1 MLQSNVALDI
11 LVNGQMADIL
21 DRSSINLRIN
31 NVIYNPTEIKSKQAE
46 YSFSFNLPTTPN
58 NNKIFDYA
66 NELSKLNKFK
76 NIYKCEV
83 YVDGDLIFNGSLRI
97 SSIKKGFYNVNL
109 VSIKINTLEDIFGD
123 MTMNEIDWKIP
134 FESVG
139 SINTYNANLNSEV
152 FFPLVSYGV
161 FQKIPSTSEYSD
173 IENYTSKF
181 VFDKTNKWYY
191 ETFNPS
197 MSILGI
203 VRRAFEQKGYSVEG
217 DIFEDDI
224 VKKLYT
230 SINIADDQKPVYNLG
245 NPNFGAASI
254 TCEFSNY
261 TNKNTGATN
270 AEPFLEHNLSFPYLD
285 AGNNK
290 WNWDKVDIY
299 DLWAAT
305 NSKITTGKNQYL
317 FDEQSN
323 CIVIPATGLYKIKVT
338 VNATLPTQ
346 TVEAQQYLNWI
357 AHESVTQ
364 DITLRN
370 DFNND
375 MPIEIQLVRNT
386 NECELIHG
394 VAQEDYYRIAEGA
407 EPIRGAWNTAYPHE
421 TLYGSPI
428 PTTNNALYGGYKGGY
443 VWDGRNIIA
452 PGFILPDGSQTEAG
466 TLFQGFMPKFGELL
480 AYDPWVNPNFIMGV
494 SSYGP
499 AFLEAEGPRRKGTPA
514 VIKNGYSW
522 NSSSSD
528 KNNSRYT
535 CDGYYRVQFRGI
547 ETEYKKSN
555 FNKNKLLDSPVNS
568 VTVNGQTMSGS
579 VSAVVQ
585 LNRNDVVTLK
595 ALARHWAKNENTVT
609 FKFDCNVTVEIQAYS
624 PNAIE
629 SMDYNGRGWNSPT
642 EFDVD
647 LQLGNFLNKEVQVK
661 NFIDNFIKEFNL
673 SYINEGN
680 IVYLNKQQL
689 DIDKPKYAINI
700 DDRVNTNDFEAEMID
715 YPSYLEVK
723 YKIDTEE
730 WGFEQSVPEDKINLP
745 DWKEYGDYGSDK
757 IEIDD
762 RNDNTGEELGLT
774 TSYCWYDEFR
784 MLDDNGAEIAKFN
797 IPVISK
803 YSYMIDGY
811 SYQESMKVDGKGLPM
826 RYWFRNQPTRTSVL
840 VNKVPIYLT
849 TTTNELNGSELSYK
863 NIDGSLLRRFFNL
876 HPNLSSNYVKV
887 KCYLT
892 AKEYQQLKIGANVIY
907 NSDTYI
913 VSEIGGFDAMGIN
926 TCELTLIKKE
936 NYGY

>member
-1 MLQSNVALDI
+1 MLQSNATLDI
-11 LVNGQMADIL
+11 IVNGQMVDIL

-31 NVIYNPTEIKSKQAE
+31 SVIYNPTEIKSKQAE

-58 NNKIFDYA
+58 NNRIFDYA

-76 NIYKCEV
+76 NIYNCEV

-139 SINTYNANLNSEV
+139 SINTYNADLNSEV

-161 FQKIPSTSEYSD
+161 FQKSPSSSNFSD

-181 VFDKTNKWYY
+181 VFDKSNRWYY

-197 MSILGI
+197 MSLLGI
-203 VRRAFEQKGYSVEG
+203 VRRAFEQKGYKVEG
-217 DIFEDDI
+217 NIFEDDI
-224 VKKLYT
+224 VNKLYT
-230 SINIADDQKPVYNLG
+230 SINIANDQKPTYNIG
-245 NPNFGAASI
+245 NPNFGALSI
-254 TCEFSNY
+254 SCQFSSY
-261 TNKNTGATN
+261 VNKNTGA
-270 AEPFLEHNLSFPYLD
+270 ARVADCLEHNLSFPYVKYSD
-285 AGNNK
+285 NNYV
-290 WNWDKVDIY
+290 WDKVDIY
-299 DLWAAT
+299 DLWSSN
-305 NSKITTGKNQYL
+305 NSKITVPNNQYL
-317 FDEQSN
+317 FDENSN
-323 CIVIPATGLYKIKVT
+323 CIVVPADGLYKIRIS
-338 VNATLPTQ
+338 VNGTLPTQ
-346 TVEAQQYLNWI
+346 TVNVDERIKNLGGEESLRQRNLN
-357 AHESVTQ
+357 
-364 DITLRN
+364 N
-370 DFNND
+370 NFNND

-386 NECELIHG
+386 NTCELIHG
-394 VAQEDYYRIAEGA
+394 IQQEEWWQTTTSY
-407 EPIRGAWNTAYPHE
+407 PINRSSWYTAYPHE
-421 TLYGSPI
+421 NLYGSTQ
-428 PTTNNALYGGYKGGY
+428 PTTSNALYGGYHTTGDGY
-443 VWDGRNIIA
+443 
-452 PGFILPDGSQTEAG
+452 FIPNNGLPNGIVVDQYEF
-466 TLFQGFMPKFGELL
+466 FQGFMPKVGDLL
-480 AYDPWVNPNFIMGV
+480 AFDPWVNPYFIAGV
-494 SSYGP
+494 STYGP
-499 AFLEAEGPRRKGTPA
+499 GVDGSVPSGKGTPS

-522 NSSSSD
+522 NSSTSD
-528 KNNSRYT
+528 KNGSRYN
-535 CDGYYRVQFRGI
+535 CEYWQLSYKPGGY
-547 ETEYKKSN
+547 EWKANTH
-555 FNKNKLLDSPVNS
+555 NKNRLLDSPDNT
-568 VTVNGQTMSGS
+568 VTVNGQQFTGTVNAIVKLNKNDI
-579 VSAVVQ
+579 VS
-585 LNRNDVVTLK
+585 LK
-595 ALARHWAKNENTVT
+595 ALARHWSKNDSSVR
-609 FKFDCNVTVEIQAYS
+609 FKFDCNVTVEMQAYS
-624 PNAIE
+624 PNSIE

-647 LQLGNFLNKEVQVK
+647 LQLGNFLNKGVQVK

-680 IVYLNKQQL
+680 VVYLNKQQL

-700 DDRVNTNDFEAEMID
+700 DDRVNINDFETEMID
-715 YPSYLEVK
+715 YPSSLEVK

-730 WGFEQSVPEDKINLP
+730 WGFETTVPADKLN
-745 DWKEYGDYGSDK
+745 DSNWKDYGDYGSSK

-762 RNDNTGEELGLT
+762 RNDNTGEELSLT

-784 MLDDNGAEIAKFN
+784 MLDDNGTEIAKFN

-826 RYWFRNQPTRTSVL
+826 RYWFRNPPTRTSVL
-840 VNKVPIYLT
+840 VNKVPIYIT
-849 TTTNELNGSELSYK
+849 TTTNKLNGLELSYK
-863 NIDGSLLRRFFNL
+863 NKDGSLLRRFFNL
-876 HPNLSSNYVKV
+876 HPNLSSNYVKI

-892 AKEYQQLKIGANVIY
+892 AKEYQQLKMGANVIY

>member
-1 MLQSNVALDI
+1 MLQSNATLDI
-11 LVNGQMADIL
+11 IVNGQMVDIL

-31 NVIYNPTEIKSKQAE
+31 SVIYNPTEIKSKQAE

-58 NNKIFDYA
+58 NNRIFDYA

-76 NIYKCEV
+76 NIYNCEV

-139 SINTYNANLNSEV
+139 SINTYNADLNSEV

-161 FQKIPSTSEYSD
+161 FQKSPSSSNFSD

-181 VFDKTNKWYY
+181 VFDKSNRWYY

-197 MSILGI
+197 MSLVGI
-203 VRRAFEQKGYSVEG
+203 VKRAFEQKGYKVEG
-217 DIFEDDI
+217 NIFEDDI
-224 VKKLYT
+224 VNKLYT
-230 SINIADDQKPVYNLG
+230 SINIANDQKPTYNIG
-245 NPNFGAASI
+245 NPNFGALSI
-254 TCEFSNY
+254 SCQFSSY
-261 TNKNTGATN
+261 VNKNTGDARV
-270 AEPFLEHNLSFPYLD
+270 ADCLEHNLSFPYVKCSD
-285 AGNNK
+285 NDYM
-290 WNWDKVDIY
+290 WDKVDIY
-299 DLWAAT
+299 DLWASQ
-305 NSKITTGKNQYL
+305 NSKITVPNKQYL
-317 FDEQSN
+317 FDENSN
-323 CIVIPATGLYKIKVT
+323 CIVVPADGLYKIRIS
-338 VNATLPTQ
+338 VNGTLPTQ
-346 TVEAQQYLNWI
+346 TVRVDERIKNLSGEDMTRQRDLN
-357 AHESVTQ
+357 
-364 DITLRN
+364 N
-370 DFNND
+370 DFKND

-386 NECELIHG
+386 NTCELIHG
-394 VAQEDYYRIAEGA
+394 IQQEEWWQTTNGSLINRSSWY
-407 EPIRGAWNTAYPHE
+407 TAYPHE
-421 TLYGSPI
+421 NLYGSTQPS
-428 PTTNNALYGGYKGGY
+428 TSNALYGGYHTTGDGY
-443 VWDGRNIIA
+443 
-452 PGFILPDGSQTEAG
+452 FIPNSGLPNGIVVDQYEF
-466 TLFQGFMPKFGELL
+466 FQGFMPKEGDLL
-480 AYDPWVNPNFIMGV
+480 AFDPWVNPYFIAGV
-494 SSYGP
+494 STYGP
-499 AFLEAEGPRRKGTPA
+499 GVDGVVPSGKGTPS

-522 NSSSSD
+522 NSSTSD
-528 KNNSRYT
+528 KNGSRYN
-535 CDGYYRVQFRGI
+535 CEYWQLSYKPGGY
-547 ETEYKKSN
+547 EWKANTH
-555 FNKNKLLDSPVNS
+555 NKNRLLDSPDNT
-568 VTVNGQTMSGS
+568 VTVNGQQFTGTVNAIVKLNKNDI
-579 VSAVVQ
+579 VS
-585 LNRNDVVTLK
+585 LK
-595 ALARHWAKNENTVT
+595 ALARHWSKDDNSVR
-609 FKFDCNVTVEIQAYS
+609 FKFDCNVTVEMQAYS
-624 PNAIE
+624 PNSIE

-647 LQLGNFLNKEVQVK
+647 LQLGNFLNKGVQVK

-680 IVYLNKQQL
+680 VVYLNKQQL

-700 DDRVNTNDFEAEMID
+700 DDRVNINDFETEMID
-715 YPSYLEVK
+715 YPSSLEVK

-730 WGFEQSVPEDKINLP
+730 WGFETTVPADKLN
-745 DWKEYGDYGSDK
+745 DSNWKDYGDYGSSK

-762 RNDNTGEELGLT
+762 RKDNTGEELSLT

-784 MLDDNGAEIAKFN
+784 MLDDNGTEIAKFN

-826 RYWFRNQPTRTSVL
+826 RYWFRNPPTRTSVL
-840 VNKVPIYLT
+840 VNKVPIYIT
-849 TTTNELNGSELSYK
+849 TTTNELDGSELSYK
-863 NIDGSLLRRFFNL
+863 NKDGSLLRRFFNL
-876 HPNLSSNYVKV
+876 HPNLSSNYVKI

>member
-1 MLQSNVALDI
+1 MLQSNATLDI
-11 LVNGQMADIL
+11 IVNGQMVDIL

-31 NVIYNPTEIKSKQAE
+31 SVIYNPTEIKSKQAE

-58 NNKIFDYA
+58 NNRIFDYA

-76 NIYKCEV
+76 NIYNCEV

-139 SINTYNANLNSEV
+139 SINTYNADLNSEV

-161 FQKIPSTSEYSD
+161 FQKSPSYSNFSD

-181 VFDKTNKWYY
+181 VFDKSNRWYY

-197 MSILGI
+197 MSLLGI
-203 VRRAFEQKGYSVEG
+203 VRRAFEQKGYKVEG
-217 DIFEDDI
+217 NIFEDDI
-224 VKKLYT
+224 VNKLYT
-230 SINIADDQKPVYNLG
+230 SINIANDQKPTYNIG
-245 NPNFGAASI
+245 NPNFGALSI
-254 TCEFSNY
+254 SCQFSSY
-261 TNKNTGATN
+261 VNKNTGDARV
-270 AEPFLEHNLSFPYLD
+270 ADCLEHNLSFPYVKYSD
-285 AGNNK
+285 NSYV
-290 WNWDKVDIY
+290 WDKVDIY
-299 DLWAAT
+299 DLWASN
-305 NSKITTGKNQYL
+305 NSKITVPNNQYL
-317 FDEQSN
+317 FDENSN
-323 CIVIPATGLYKIKVT
+323 CIVIPADGLYKIRIS
-338 VNATLPTQ
+338 VNGTLPTQ
-346 TVEAQQYLNWI
+346 TVNVDERIKNLGGEESLRQRNLN
-357 AHESVTQ
+357 
-364 DITLRN
+364 N
-370 DFNND
+370 NFNND

-386 NECELIHG
+386 NTCELIHG
-394 VAQEDYYRIAEGA
+394 IQQEEWWQTTNSSSINRSTWY
-407 EPIRGAWNTAYPHE
+407 TAYPHE
-421 TLYGSPI
+421 NLYGSTQ
-428 PTTNNALYGGYKGGY
+428 PTTSNALYGGYHTTGDGY
-443 VWDGRNIIA
+443 
-452 PGFILPDGSQTEAG
+452 FIPNNGLPNGIVVDQYEF
-466 TLFQGFMPKFGELL
+466 FQGFMPKEGDLL
-480 AYDPWVNPNFIMGV
+480 AFDPWVNPYFIAGV
-494 SSYGP
+494 STYGP
-499 AFLEAEGPRRKGTPA
+499 GIDGTVPSGKGTPS

-522 NSSSSD
+522 NSSTSD
-528 KNNSRYT
+528 KNGSRYN
-535 CDGYYRVQFRGI
+535 CEYWQLSYKPGGY
-547 ETEYKKSN
+547 EWKANTH
-555 FNKNKLLDSPVNS
+555 NKNRLLDSPDNT
-568 VTVNGQTMSGS
+568 VTVNGQQFTGTVNAIVKLNKNDI
-579 VSAVVQ
+579 VS
-585 LNRNDVVTLK
+585 LK
-595 ALARHWAKNENTVT
+595 ALARHWSKDDNSVR
-609 FKFDCNVTVEIQAYS
+609 FKFDCNVTVEMQAYS
-624 PNAIE
+624 PNSIE

-642 EFDVD
+642 EFDSD

-680 IVYLNKQQL
+680 VVYLNKQQL

-700 DDRVNTNDFEAEMID
+700 DDRVNINDFETEMID
-715 YPSYLEVK
+715 YPSSLEVK

-730 WGFEQSVPEDKINLP
+730 WGFETTVPADKLN
-745 DWKEYGDYGSDK
+745 DSNWKDYGDYGSSK

-762 RNDNTGEELGLT
+762 RKDNTGEELSLT
-774 TSYCWYDEFR
+774 TSYCWYDEFK
-784 MLDDNGAEIAKFN
+784 MLDDNGTEIAKFN

-826 RYWFRNQPTRTSVL
+826 RYWFRNPPTRTSVL
-840 VNKVPIYLT
+840 VNKVPIYIT
-849 TTTNELNGSELSYK
+849 TTTNELDGSELSYK
-863 NIDGSLLRRFFNL
+863 NKDGSLLRRFFNL
-876 HPNLSSNYVKV
+876 HPNLSSNYVKI

-892 AKEYQQLKIGANVIY
+892 AKEYQQLKMGANVIY

>member
-1 MLQSNVALDI
+1 MLQSNSTLDI
-11 LVNGQMADIL
+11 IVNGQMVDIL

-31 NVIYNPTEIKSKQAE
+31 SVIYNPTEIKSKQAE

-58 NNKIFDYA
+58 NNRIFDYA

-76 NIYKCEV
+76 NIYNCEV

-139 SINTYNANLNSEV
+139 SINTYNADLDSEV

-161 FQKIPSTSEYSD
+161 FQKSPSSSNFSD

-181 VFDKTNKWYY
+181 VFDKSNRWYY

-197 MSILGI
+197 MSLLGI
-203 VRRAFEQKGYSVEG
+203 VRRAFEQKGYKVEG
-217 DIFEDDI
+217 NIFEDDI
-224 VKKLYT
+224 VNKLYT
-230 SINIADDQKPVYNLG
+230 SINIANDQKPTYNIG
-245 NPNFGAASI
+245 NPNFGALSI
-254 TCEFSNY
+254 SCQFSSY
-261 TNKNTGATN
+261 VNKNTGDARV
-270 AEPFLEHNLSFPYLD
+270 ADCLEHNLSFPYVKCSD
-285 AGNNK
+285 NDYV
-290 WNWDKVDIY
+290 WDKVDIY
-299 DLWAAT
+299 DLWASQ
-305 NSKITTGKNQYL
+305 NSKITVPNKQYL
-317 FDEQSN
+317 FDENSN
-323 CIVIPATGLYKIKVT
+323 CIVVPADGLYKIRIS
-338 VNATLPTQ
+338 VNGTLPTQ
-346 TVEAQQYLNWI
+346 TVNVSERIKNLSGEDIIRKRYLN
-357 AHESVTQ
+357 
-364 DITLRN
+364 N

-386 NECELIHG
+386 NTCELIHG
-394 VAQEDYYRIAEGA
+394 IQQEEWWQTTNGSLINRSSWY
-407 EPIRGAWNTAYPHE
+407 TAYPHE
-421 TLYGSPI
+421 NLYGSTQ
-428 PTTNNALYGGYKGGY
+428 PTTSNALYGGYHTTGDGY
-443 VWDGRNIIA
+443 
-452 PGFILPDGSQTEAG
+452 FIPNLGLPNGIVVDQYEF
-466 TLFQGFMPKFGELL
+466 FQGFMPKEGDLL
-480 AYDPWVNPNFIMGV
+480 AFDPWVNPYFIAGV
-494 SSYGP
+494 STYGP
-499 AFLEAEGPRRKGTPA
+499 GVDIVVPSGKGTPS

-522 NSSSSD
+522 NSSTSD
-528 KNNSRYT
+528 KNGSRYN
-535 CDGYYRVQFRGI
+535 CEYWQLSYKPGGY
-547 ETEYKKSN
+547 EWKANTH
-555 FNKNKLLDSPVNS
+555 NKNRLLDSPDNT
-568 VTVNGQTMSGS
+568 VTVNGQQFTGTVNAIVKLNKNDI
-579 VSAVVQ
+579 VS
-585 LNRNDVVTLK
+585 LK
-595 ALARHWAKNENTVT
+595 AVARHWSKDDNSVR
-609 FKFDCNVTVEIQAYS
+609 FKFDCNVTVEMQAYS
-624 PNAIE
+624 PNSIE

-647 LQLGNFLNKEVQVK
+647 LQLGNFLNKGVQVK

-680 IVYLNKQQL
+680 VVYLNKQQL

-700 DDRVNTNDFEAEMID
+700 DDRVNIDDFETEMID
-715 YPSYLEVK
+715 YPSSLEVK

-730 WGFEQSVPEDKINLP
+730 WGFETTVPADKLN
-745 DWKEYGDYGSDK
+745 DSNWKDYGDYGSSK

-762 RNDNTGEELGLT
+762 RNDNTGEELSLT

-784 MLDDNGAEIAKFN
+784 MLDDNGTEIAKFN

-826 RYWFRNQPTRTSVL
+826 RYWFRNPPTRTSVL
-840 VNKVPIYLT
+840 VNKVPIYIT
-849 TTTNELNGSELSYK
+849 TTTNELDGIELSYK
-863 NIDGSLLRRFFNL
+863 NKDGSLLRRFFNL
-876 HPNLSSNYVKV
+876 HPNLSSNYVKI

-892 AKEYQQLKIGANVIY
+892 AKEYQQLKMGANVIY

>member
-1 MLQSNVALDI
+1 MLQSNSTLDI
-11 LVNGQMADIL
+11 IVNGQMVDIL

-31 NVIYNPTEIKSKQAE
+31 SVIYNPTEIKSKQAE

-58 NNKIFDYA
+58 NNRIFDYA

-76 NIYKCEV
+76 NIYNCEV

-139 SINTYNANLNSEV
+139 SINTYNADLDSEV

-161 FQKIPSTSEYSD
+161 FQKSPSSSNFSD

-181 VFDKTNKWYY
+181 VFDKSNRWYY

-197 MSILGI
+197 MSLLGI
-203 VRRAFEQKGYSVEG
+203 VKRAFEQKGYKVEG
-217 DIFEDDI
+217 NIFEDDI
-224 VKKLYT
+224 VNKLYT
-230 SINIADDQKPVYNLG
+230 SINIANDQKPTYNIG
-245 NPNFGAASI
+245 NPNFGALSI
-254 TCEFSNY
+254 SCQFSNY
-261 TNKNTGATN
+261 VNKNNGDARV
-270 AEPFLEHNLSFPYLD
+270 ADCLEHNLSFPYVKCSD
-285 AGNNK
+285 NDYV
-290 WNWDKVDIY
+290 WDKVDIY
-299 DLWAAT
+299 DLWASQ
-305 NSKITTGKNQYL
+305 NSKITVPNKQYL
-317 FDEQSN
+317 FDENSN
-323 CIVIPATGLYKIKVT
+323 CIVVPADGLYKIRIS
-338 VNATLPTQ
+338 VNGTLPTQ
-346 TVEAQQYLNWI
+346 TVTVDERIKNLSGEESFRRRDLN
-357 AHESVTQ
+357 
-364 DITLRN
+364 N
-370 DFNND
+370 NFNND

-386 NECELIHG
+386 NTCELIHG
-394 VAQEDYYRIAEGA
+394 IQQEEWWQTTIGSSISRSTWY
-407 EPIRGAWNTAYPHE
+407 TAYPHE
-421 TLYGSPI
+421 NLYGSTQ
-428 PTTNNALYGGYKGGY
+428 PTTSNALYGGYHTTGDGY
-443 VWDGRNIIA
+443 
-452 PGFILPDGSQTEAG
+452 FIPNSGLPNGVVVEQYEF
-466 TLFQGFMPKFGELL
+466 FQGFMPKEGDLL
-480 AYDPWVNPNFIMGV
+480 AFDPWVNPYFIAGI
-494 SSYGP
+494 STYGP
-499 AFLEAEGPRRKGTPA
+499 GIGSIPSGKGTPS

-522 NSSSSD
+522 NSSTSD
-528 KNNSRYT
+528 KNGSRYN
-535 CDGYYRVQFRGI
+535 CEYWQLSYKPGGY
-547 ETEYKKSN
+547 EWKANTH
-555 FNKNKLLDSPVNS
+555 NKNRLLDSPDNT
-568 VTVNGQTMSGS
+568 VTVNGQQFTGTVNAIVKLNKNDI
-579 VSAVVQ
+579 VS
-585 LNRNDVVTLK
+585 LK
-595 ALARHWAKNENTVT
+595 AVARHWSERNSSVR
-609 FKFDCNVTVEIQAYS
+609 FKFDCNVTVEMQAYS
-624 PNAIE
+624 PNSIE

-647 LQLGNFLNKEVQVK
+647 LQLGNFLNKGVQVK

-680 IVYLNKQQL
+680 VVYLNKQQL

-700 DDRVNTNDFEAEMID
+700 DDRVNIDDFETEMID
-715 YPSYLEVK
+715 YPSSLEVK

-730 WGFEQSVPEDKINLP
+730 WGFETTVPADKLN
-745 DWKEYGDYGSDK
+745 DSNWKDYGDYGSSK

-762 RNDNTGEELGLT
+762 RNDNTGEELSLT

-784 MLDDNGAEIAKFN
+784 MLDDNGTEIAKFN

-826 RYWFRNQPTRTSVL
+826 RYWFRNPPTRTSVL
-840 VNKVPIYLT
+840 VNKVPIYIT
-849 TTTNELNGSELSYK
+849 TTTNELDGIELSYK
-863 NIDGSLLRRFFNL
+863 NKDGSLLRRFFNL
-876 HPNLSSNYVKV
+876 HPNLSSNYVKI

-892 AKEYQQLKIGANVIY
+892 AKEYQQLKMGANVIY

>member
-1 MLQSNVALDI
+1 MLQSNSTLDI
-11 LVNGQMADIL
+11 IVNGQMVDIL

-31 NVIYNPTEIKSKQAE
+31 SVIYNPTEIKSKQAE

-58 NNKIFDYA
+58 NNRIFDYA

-76 NIYKCEV
+76 NIYNCEV

-139 SINTYNANLNSEV
+139 SINTYNADLDSEV

-161 FQKIPSTSEYSD
+161 FQKSPSSSNFSD

-181 VFDKTNKWYY
+181 VFDKSNRWYY

-197 MSILGI
+197 MSLLGI
-203 VRRAFEQKGYSVEG
+203 VRRAFEQKGYKVEG
-217 DIFEDDI
+217 NIFEDDI
-224 VKKLYT
+224 VNKLYT
-230 SINIADDQKPVYNLG
+230 SINIANDQKPTYNIG
-245 NPNFGAASI
+245 NPNFGALSI
-254 TCEFSNY
+254 SCQFSNY
-261 TNKNTGATN
+261 VNKNTGDARV
-270 AEPFLEHNLSFPYLD
+270 ADCLEHNLSFPYVKCSD
-285 AGNNK
+285 NNYM
-290 WNWDKVDIY
+290 WDKVDIY
-299 DLWAAT
+299 DLWASK
-305 NSKITTGKNQYL
+305 NSKITVPNKQYL
-317 FDEQSN
+317 FDENSN
-323 CIVIPATGLYKIKVT
+323 CIVVPADGLYKIRIS
-338 VNATLPTQ
+338 VNGTLPTQ
-346 TVEAQQYLNWI
+346 TVNVSERIKNLSGEDIIRKRYLN
-357 AHESVTQ
+357 
-364 DITLRN
+364 N

-386 NECELIHG
+386 NTCELIHG
-394 VAQEDYYRIAEGA
+394 IQQEEWWQTTNGSLINRSSWY
-407 EPIRGAWNTAYPHE
+407 TAYPHE
-421 TLYGSPI
+421 NLYGSTQ
-428 PTTNNALYGGYKGGY
+428 PTTSNALYGGYHTTGDGY
-443 VWDGRNIIA
+443 
-452 PGFILPDGSQTEAG
+452 FIPNNGLPNGVVVDQYEF
-466 TLFQGFMPKFGELL
+466 FQGFMPKVGDLL
-480 AYDPWVNPNFIMGV
+480 AFDPWVNPYFIAGV
-494 SSYGP
+494 STYGP
-499 AFLEAEGPRRKGTPA
+499 GVDRLIPSGKGTPS

-522 NSSSSD
+522 NSSTSD
-528 KNNSRYT
+528 KNGSRYN
-535 CDGYYRVQFRGI
+535 CEYWQLSYKPGGY
-547 ETEYKKSN
+547 EWKANTH
-555 FNKNKLLDSPVNS
+555 NKNRLLDSPDNT
-568 VTVNGQTMSGS
+568 VTVNGQQFTGTVNAIVKLNKNDI
-579 VSAVVQ
+579 VS
-585 LNRNDVVTLK
+585 LK
-595 ALARHWAKNENTVT
+595 ALARHWSKDDNSVR
-609 FKFDCNVTVEIQAYS
+609 FKFDCNVTVEMQAYS
-624 PNAIE
+624 PNSIE

-647 LQLGNFLNKEVQVK
+647 LQLGNFLNKGVQVK

-680 IVYLNKQQL
+680 VVYLNKQQL

-700 DDRVNTNDFEAEMID
+700 DDRVNINDFETEMID
-715 YPSYLEVK
+715 YPSSLEVK

-730 WGFEQSVPEDKINLP
+730 WGFETTVPADKLN
-745 DWKEYGDYGSDK
+745 DSNWKDYGDYGSSK

-762 RNDNTGEELGLT
+762 RKDNTGEELSLT

-784 MLDDNGAEIAKFN
+784 MLDDNGTEIAKFN

-826 RYWFRNQPTRTSVL
+826 RYWFRNPPTRISVL
-840 VNKVPIYLT
+840 VNKVPIYIT
-849 TTTNELNGSELSYK
+849 TTTNELNGIELSYK
-863 NIDGSLLRRFFNL
+863 NKDGSLLRRFFNL
-876 HPNLSSNYVKV
+876 HPNLSSNYVKI

-892 AKEYQQLKIGANVIY
+892 AKEYQQLKMGANVIY

>member
-1 MLQSNVALDI
+1 MLQSNATLDI
-11 LVNGQMADIL
+11 IVNGQMVDIL

-31 NVIYNPTEIKSKQAE
+31 SVIYNPTEIKSKQAE

-58 NNKIFDYA
+58 NNRIFDYA

-76 NIYKCEV
+76 NIYNCEV

-139 SINTYNANLNSEV
+139 SINTYNADLNSEV

-161 FQKIPSTSEYSD
+161 FQKSPSSSNFSD

-181 VFDKTNKWYY
+181 VFDKSNKWYY
-191 ETFNPS
+191 ETFSPS
-197 MSILGI
+197 MSLLGI
-203 VRRAFEQKGYSVEG
+203 VRRAFEQKGYKVEG
-217 DIFEDDI
+217 NIFEDDI
-224 VKKLYT
+224 VTKLYT
-230 SINIADDQKPVYNLG
+230 SINIANDQKPTYNIG
-245 NPNFGAASI
+245 NPNFGALSI
-254 TCEFSNY
+254 SCQFSNY
-261 TNKNTGATN
+261 VNKNTGDARV
-270 AEPFLEHNLSFPYLD
+270 EDCLEHNLSFPYVKCSD
-285 AGNNK
+285 NNYV
-290 WNWDKVDIY
+290 WDKVDIY
-299 DLWAAT
+299 DLWSSK
-305 NSKITTGKNQYL
+305 NSKITVPNKQYL
-317 FDEQSN
+317 FDENSN
-323 CIVIPATGLYKIKVT
+323 CIVVPADGLYKIRIS
-338 VNATLPTQ
+338 VNGTLPTQ
-346 TVEAQQYLNWI
+346 TVRVDERIKNLAVEDMIRQRNLN
-357 AHESVTQ
+357 
-364 DITLRN
+364 N

-386 NECELIHG
+386 NTSELIHG
-394 VAQEDYYRIAEGA
+394 IQQEEWYTVGSITSLTRSSWY
-407 EPIRGAWNTAYPHE
+407 TAYPHE
-421 TLYGSPI
+421 NLYGSTQ
-428 PTTNNALYGGYKGGY
+428 PTTSNALYGGYHTTGDGY
-443 VWDGRNIIA
+443 
-452 PGFILPDGSQTEAG
+452 FIPNSGLPNGIVVDQYEF
-466 TLFQGFMPKFGELL
+466 FQGFMPKVGDLL
-480 AYDPWVNPNFIMGV
+480 AFDPWVNPHFIAGV
-494 SSYGP
+494 STYGP
-499 AFLEAEGPRRKGTPA
+499 GVDGSVPSGKGTPS

-522 NSSSSD
+522 NSSTSD
-528 KNNSRYT
+528 KNGSRYN
-535 CDGYYRVQFRGI
+535 CEYWQLSYKPGGYQWKAN
-547 ETEYKKSN
+547 TH
-555 FNKNKLLDSPVNS
+555 NKNRLLDSPENV
-568 VTVNGQTMSGS
+568 VTVNGQQFTGTVNAIVKLNKNDI
-579 VSAVVQ
+579 VS
-585 LNRNDVVTLK
+585 LK
-595 ALARHWAKNENTVT
+595 ALARHWSKDDNSVR
-609 FKFDCNVTVEIQAYS
+609 FKFDCNVTVEMQAYS
-624 PNAIE
+624 PNSIE
-629 SMDYNGRGWNSPT
+629 SMDYNGRGWNSTT
-642 EFDVD
+642 EFDSD
-647 LQLGNFLNKEVQVK
+647 LQLGNFLNKGVQVK

-680 IVYLNKQQL
+680 VVYLNKQQL

-700 DDRVNTNDFEAEMID
+700 DDRVNINDFETEMID
-715 YPSYLEVK
+715 YPSSLEVK

-730 WGFEQSVPEDKINLP
+730 WGFETTVPADKLN
-745 DWKEYGDYGSDK
+745 DSNWKDYGDYGSSK

-762 RNDNTGEELGLT
+762 RNDNTGEELSLT

-784 MLDDNGAEIAKFN
+784 MLDDNGTLIAKFN

-840 VNKVPIYLT
+840 VNKVPIYIT
-849 TTTNELNGSELSYK
+849 TTTNKLNGIELSYK
-863 NIDGSLLRRFFNL
+863 NKDGSLLRRFFNL
-876 HPNLSSNYVKV
+876 HPNLSSNYVKI

>member
-1 MLQSNVALDI
+1 MLQSNSTLDI
-11 LVNGQMADIL
+11 IVNGQMVDIL

-31 NVIYNPTEIKSKQAE
+31 SVIYNPTEIKSKQAE

-58 NNKIFDYA
+58 NNRIFDYA

-76 NIYKCEV
+76 NIYNCEV

-139 SINTYNANLNSEV
+139 SINTYNADLDSEV

-161 FQKIPSTSEYSD
+161 FQKSPSSSNFSD

-181 VFDKTNKWYY
+181 VFDKSNRWYY

-197 MSILGI
+197 MSLLGI
-203 VRRAFEQKGYSVEG
+203 VRRAFEQKGYKVEG
-217 DIFEDDI
+217 NIFEDDI
-224 VKKLYT
+224 VNKLYT
-230 SINIADDQKPVYNLG
+230 SINIANDQKPTYNIG
-245 NPNFGAASI
+245 NPNFGALSI
-254 TCEFSNY
+254 SCQFSSY
-261 TNKNTGATN
+261 VNKNTGDARV
-270 AEPFLEHNLSFPYLD
+270 ADCLEHNLSFPYVKCSD
-285 AGNNK
+285 NDYV
-290 WNWDKVDIY
+290 WDKVDIY
-299 DLWAAT
+299 DLWASG
-305 NSKITTGKNQYL
+305 NSKITVPNNQYL
-317 FDEQSN
+317 FDENSN
-323 CIVIPATGLYKIKVT
+323 CIVVPADGLYKIRIS
-338 VNATLPTQ
+338 VNGTLPTQ
-346 TVEAQQYLNWI
+346 TVNVSERIKNLSGEDIIRKRYLN
-357 AHESVTQ
+357 
-364 DITLRN
+364 N

-386 NECELIHG
+386 NTCELIHG
-394 VAQEDYYRIAEGA
+394 IQQEEWWQTTNGSLINRSSWY
-407 EPIRGAWNTAYPHE
+407 TAYPHE
-421 TLYGSPI
+421 NLYGSTQ
-428 PTTNNALYGGYKGGY
+428 PTTSNALYGGYHTTGDGY
-443 VWDGRNIIA
+443 
-452 PGFILPDGSQTEAG
+452 FIPNLGLPNGVVVEQYEF
-466 TLFQGFMPKFGELL
+466 FQGFMPKEGDLL
-480 AYDPWVNPNFIMGV
+480 AFDPWVNPYFIAGV
-494 SSYGP
+494 STYGP
-499 AFLEAEGPRRKGTPA
+499 GIGSIPSGKGTPS

-522 NSSSSD
+522 NSSTSD
-528 KNNSRYT
+528 KNGSRYN
-535 CDGYYRVQFRGI
+535 CEYWQLSFKPRGYEWKANTI
-547 ETEYKKSN
+547 
-555 FNKNKLLDSPVNS
+555 NKNRLLDSPDNI
-568 VTVNGQTMSGS
+568 VTVNGQQFTGTVNAIVKLNKNDI
-579 VSAVVQ
+579 VS
-585 LNRNDVVTLK
+585 LK
-595 ALARHWAKNENTVT
+595 ALARHWSIDDSSVR
-609 FKFDCNVTVEIQAYS
+609 FKFDCNVTVEMQAYS
-624 PNAIE
+624 PNSIE

-647 LQLGNFLNKEVQVK
+647 LQLGNFLNKGVQVK

-680 IVYLNKQQL
+680 VVYLNKQQL

-700 DDRVNTNDFEAEMID
+700 DDRVNIDDFETEMID
-715 YPSYLEVK
+715 YPSSLEVK

-730 WGFEQSVPEDKINLP
+730 WGFETTVPADKLN
-745 DWKEYGDYGSDK
+745 DSNWKDYGDYGSSK

-762 RNDNTGEELGLT
+762 RNDNTGEELSLT

-784 MLDDNGAEIAKFN
+784 MLDDNGTEIAKFN

-826 RYWFRNQPTRTSVL
+826 RYWFRNPPTRISVL
-840 VNKVPIYLT
+840 VNKVPIYIT
-849 TTTNELNGSELSYK
+849 TTTNELNGIELSYK
-863 NIDGSLLRRFFNL
+863 NKDGSLLRRFFNL
-876 HPNLSSNYVKV
+876 HPNLSSNYVKI

-892 AKEYQQLKIGANVIY
+892 AKEYQQLKMGANVIY

>member
-1 MLQSNVALDI
+1 MLQSNSTLDI
-11 LVNGQMADIL
+11 IVNGQMVDIL

-31 NVIYNPTEIKSKQAE
+31 SVIYNPTEIKSKQAE

-58 NNKIFDYA
+58 NNRIFDYA

-76 NIYKCEV
+76 NIYNCEV

-139 SINTYNANLNSEV
+139 SINTYNADLDSEV

-161 FQKIPSTSEYSD
+161 FQKSPSSSNFSD

-181 VFDKTNKWYY
+181 VFDKSNRWYY

-197 MSILGI
+197 MSLLGI
-203 VRRAFEQKGYSVEG
+203 VRRAFEQKGYKVEG
-217 DIFEDDI
+217 NIFEDDI
-224 VKKLYT
+224 VNKLYT
-230 SINIADDQKPVYNLG
+230 SINIANDQKPTYNIG
-245 NPNFGAASI
+245 NPNFGALSI
-254 TCEFSNY
+254 SCQFSNY
-261 TNKNTGATN
+261 VNKNTGDARV
-270 AEPFLEHNLSFPYLD
+270 EDCLEHNLSFPYVKCSD
-285 AGNNK
+285 NNYM
-290 WNWDKVDIY
+290 WDKVDIY
-299 DLWAAT
+299 DLWASK
-305 NSKITTGKNQYL
+305 NSKITVPNKQYL
-317 FDEQSN
+317 FDENSN
-323 CIVIPATGLYKIKVT
+323 CIVVPADGLYKIRIS
-338 VNATLPTQ
+338 VNGTLPTQ
-346 TVEAQQYLNWI
+346 TVNVSERIKNLSGEDIIRKRYLN
-357 AHESVTQ
+357 
-364 DITLRN
+364 N

-386 NECELIHG
+386 NTCELIHG
-394 VAQEDYYRIAEGA
+394 IQQEEWWQTTNGSLINRSSWY
-407 EPIRGAWNTAYPHE
+407 TAYPHE
-421 TLYGSPI
+421 NLYGSTQ
-428 PTTNNALYGGYKGGY
+428 PTTSNALYGGYHTTGDGY
-443 VWDGRNIIA
+443 
-452 PGFILPDGSQTEAG
+452 FIPNNGLPNGVVVDQYEF
-466 TLFQGFMPKFGELL
+466 FQGFMPKVGDLL
-480 AYDPWVNPNFIMGV
+480 AFDPWVNPYFIAGV
-494 SSYGP
+494 STYGP
-499 AFLEAEGPRRKGTPA
+499 GVDRLIPSGKGTPS

-522 NSSSSD
+522 NSSTSD
-528 KNNSRYT
+528 KNGSRYN
-535 CDGYYRVQFRGI
+535 CEYWQLSYKPGGY
-547 ETEYKKSN
+547 EWKANTH
-555 FNKNKLLDSPVNS
+555 NKNRLLDSPDNT
-568 VTVNGQTMSGS
+568 VTVNGQQFTGTVNAIVKLNKNDI
-579 VSAVVQ
+579 VS
-585 LNRNDVVTLK
+585 LK
-595 ALARHWAKNENTVT
+595 ALARHWSKDDNSVR
-609 FKFDCNVTVEIQAYS
+609 FKFDCNVTVEMQAYS
-624 PNAIE
+624 PNSIE

-647 LQLGNFLNKEVQVK
+647 LQLGNFLNKGVQVK

-680 IVYLNKQQL
+680 VVYLNKQQL

-700 DDRVNTNDFEAEMID
+700 DDRVNINDFETEMID
-715 YPSYLEVK
+715 YPSSLEVK

-730 WGFEQSVPEDKINLP
+730 WGFETTVPADKLN
-745 DWKEYGDYGSDK
+745 DSNWKDYGDYGSSK

-762 RNDNTGEELGLT
+762 RKDNTGEELSLT

-784 MLDDNGAEIAKFN
+784 MLDDNGTEIAKFN

-826 RYWFRNQPTRTSVL
+826 RYWFRNPPTRTSVL
-840 VNKVPIYLT
+840 VNKVPIYIT
-849 TTTNELNGSELSYK
+849 TTTNELNGIELSYK
-863 NIDGSLLRRFFNL
+863 NKDGSLLRRFFNL
-876 HPNLSSNYVKV
+876 HPNLSSNYVKI

-892 AKEYQQLKIGANVIY
+892 AKEYQQLKMGANVIY

>member
-1 MLQSNVALDI
+1 MLQSNATLDI
-11 LVNGQMADIL
+11 IVNGQMVDIL

-31 NVIYNPTEIKSKQAE
+31 SVIYNPTEIKSKQAE

-58 NNKIFDYA
+58 NNRIFDYA

-76 NIYKCEV
+76 NIYNCEV

-139 SINTYNANLNSEV
+139 SINTYNADLNSEV

-161 FQKIPSTSEYSD
+161 FQKSPSYSNFSD

-181 VFDKTNKWYY
+181 VFDKSNRWYY

-197 MSILGI
+197 MSLLGI
-203 VRRAFEQKGYSVEG
+203 VRRAFEQKGYKVEG
-217 DIFEDDI
+217 NIFEDDI
-224 VKKLYT
+224 VNKLYT
-230 SINIADDQKPVYNLG
+230 SINIANDQKPTYNIG
-245 NPNFGAASI
+245 NPNFGALSI
-254 TCEFSNY
+254 SCQFSSY
-261 TNKNTGATN
+261 VNKNTGDARI
-270 AEPFLEHNLSFPYLD
+270 ADCLEHNLSFPYVKCSD
-285 AGNNK
+285 NDYM
-290 WNWDKVDIY
+290 WDKVDIY
-299 DLWAAT
+299 DLWASK
-305 NSKITTGKNQYL
+305 NSKITVPNNQYL
-317 FDEQSN
+317 FDENSN
-323 CIVIPATGLYKIKVT
+323 CIVVPADGLYKIRIS
-338 VNATLPTQ
+338 VNGTLPFQ
-346 TVEAQQYLNWI
+346 TVKVDERIKNLSVGESLRQRNLN
-357 AHESVTQ
+357 
-364 DITLRN
+364 N

-386 NECELIHG
+386 NTCELIHG
-394 VAQEDYYRIAEGA
+394 IQQEEWWQTTNGSLINRSTWY
-407 EPIRGAWNTAYPHE
+407 TAYPHE
-421 TLYGSPI
+421 NLYGSTQ
-428 PTTNNALYGGYKGGY
+428 PTTSNALYGGYHTTGDGY
-443 VWDGRNIIA
+443 
-452 PGFILPDGSQTEAG
+452 FIPNSGLPNGVVVDQYEF
-466 TLFQGFMPKFGELL
+466 FQGFMPKEGDLL
-480 AYDPWVNPNFIMGV
+480 AFDPWVNPYFIAGV
-494 SSYGP
+494 STYGP
-499 AFLEAEGPRRKGTPA
+499 GVDGAVPSGKGTPS

-522 NSSSSD
+522 NSSTSD
-528 KNNSRYT
+528 KNGSRYN
-535 CDGYYRVQFRGI
+535 CEYWQLSYKPGGYEWKANTI
-547 ETEYKKSN
+547 
-555 FNKNKLLDSPVNS
+555 NKNRLLDSPDNT
-568 VTVNGQTMSGS
+568 VTVNGQQFTGTVNAIVKLNKNDI
-579 VSAVVQ
+579 VS
-585 LNRNDVVTLK
+585 LK
-595 ALARHWAKNENTVT
+595 ALARHWSKDDNSVR
-609 FKFDCNVTVEIQAYS
+609 FKFDCNVTVEMQAYS
-624 PNAIE
+624 PNSIE

-642 EFDVD
+642 EFDSD
-647 LQLGNFLNKEVQVK
+647 LQLGNFLNKGVQVK

-680 IVYLNKQQL
+680 VVYLNKQQL

-700 DDRVNTNDFEAEMID
+700 DDRVNINDFETEMID
-715 YPSYLEVK
+715 YPSSLEVK

-730 WGFEQSVPEDKINLP
+730 WGFETTVPADKLN
-745 DWKEYGDYGSDK
+745 DSNWKDYGDYGSSK

-762 RNDNTGEELGLT
+762 RKDNTGEELSLT

-784 MLDDNGAEIAKFN
+784 MLDDNGTEIAKFN

-826 RYWFRNQPTRTSVL
+826 RYWFRNPPTRTSVL
-840 VNKVPIYLT
+840 VNKVPIYIT

-863 NIDGSLLRRFFNL
+863 NKDGSLLRRFFNL
-876 HPNLSSNYVKV
+876 HPNLSSNYVKI

>member
-1 MLQSNVALDI
+1 MLQSNSTLDI
-11 LVNGQMADIL
+11 IVNGQMVDIL

-31 NVIYNPTEIKSKQAE
+31 SVIYNPTEIKSKQAE

-58 NNKIFDYA
+58 NNRIFDYA

-76 NIYKCEV
+76 NIYNCEV

-139 SINTYNANLNSEV
+139 SINTYNADLDSEV

-161 FQKIPSTSEYSD
+161 FQKSPSSSNFSD

-181 VFDKTNKWYY
+181 VFDKSNRWYY

-197 MSILGI
+197 MSLLGI
-203 VRRAFEQKGYSVEG
+203 VRRAFEQKGYKVEG
-217 DIFEDDI
+217 NIFEDDI
-224 VKKLYT
+224 VNKLYT
-230 SINIADDQKPVYNLG
+230 SINIANDQKPTYNIG
-245 NPNFGAASI
+245 NPNFGALSI
-254 TCEFSNY
+254 SCQFSSY
-261 TNKNTGATN
+261 VNKNTGDARV
-270 AEPFLEHNLSFPYLD
+270 ADCLEHNLSFPYVKCSD
-285 AGNNK
+285 NNYM
-290 WNWDKVDIY
+290 WDKVDIY
-299 DLWAAT
+299 DLWASK
-305 NSKITTGKNQYL
+305 NSKITVPNKQYL
-317 FDEQSN
+317 FDENSN
-323 CIVIPATGLYKIKVT
+323 CIVVPADGLYKIRIS
-338 VNATLPTQ
+338 VNGTLPTQ
-346 TVEAQQYLNWI
+346 TVNVSERIKNLSGEDIIRKRYLN
-357 AHESVTQ
+357 
-364 DITLRN
+364 N

-386 NECELIHG
+386 NTCELIHG
-394 VAQEDYYRIAEGA
+394 IQQEEWWQTTNGSLINRSSWY
-407 EPIRGAWNTAYPHE
+407 TAYPHE
-421 TLYGSPI
+421 NLYGSTQ
-428 PTTNNALYGGYKGGY
+428 PTTSNALYGGYHTTGDGY
-443 VWDGRNIIA
+443 
-452 PGFILPDGSQTEAG
+452 FIPNNGLPNGVVVDQYEF
-466 TLFQGFMPKFGELL
+466 FQGFMPKVGDLL
-480 AYDPWVNPNFIMGV
+480 AFDPWVNPYFIAGV
-494 SSYGP
+494 STYGP
-499 AFLEAEGPRRKGTPA
+499 GVDRLIPSGKGTPS

-522 NSSSSD
+522 NSSTSD
-528 KNNSRYT
+528 KNGSRYN
-535 CDGYYRVQFRGI
+535 CEYWQLSYKPGGY
-547 ETEYKKSN
+547 EWKANTH
-555 FNKNKLLDSPVNS
+555 NKNRLLDSPDNT
-568 VTVNGQTMSGS
+568 VTVNGQQFTGTVNAIVKLNKNDI
-579 VSAVVQ
+579 VS
-585 LNRNDVVTLK
+585 LK
-595 ALARHWAKNENTVT
+595 ALARHWSKDDNSVR
-609 FKFDCNVTVEIQAYS
+609 FKFDCNVTVEMQAYS
-624 PNAIE
+624 PNSIE

-647 LQLGNFLNKEVQVK
+647 LQLGNFLNKGVQVK

-680 IVYLNKQQL
+680 VVYLNKQQL

-700 DDRVNTNDFEAEMID
+700 DDRVNINDFETEMID
-715 YPSYLEVK
+715 YPSSLEVK

-730 WGFEQSVPEDKINLP
+730 WGFETTVPADKLN
-745 DWKEYGDYGSDK
+745 DSNWKDYGDYGSSK

-762 RNDNTGEELGLT
+762 RKDNTGEELSLT

-784 MLDDNGAEIAKFN
+784 MLDDNGTEIAKFN

-826 RYWFRNQPTRTSVL
+826 RYWFRNPPTRTSVL
-840 VNKVPIYLT
+840 VNKVPIYIT
-849 TTTNELNGSELSYK
+849 TTTNELNGIELSYK
-863 NIDGSLLRRFFNL
+863 NKDGSLLRRFFNL
-876 HPNLSSNYVKV
+876 HPNLSSNYVKI

-892 AKEYQQLKIGANVIY
+892 AKEYQQLKMGANVIY

>member
-1 MLQSNVALDI
+1 MLQSNSTLDI
-11 LVNGQMADIL
+11 IVNGQMVDIL

-31 NVIYNPTEIKSKQAE
+31 SVIYNPTEIKSKQAE

-58 NNKIFDYA
+58 NNRIFDYA

-76 NIYKCEV
+76 NIYNCEV

-139 SINTYNANLNSEV
+139 SINTYNADLDSEV

-161 FQKIPSTSEYSD
+161 FQKSPSSSNFSD

-181 VFDKTNKWYY
+181 VFDKSNRWYY

-197 MSILGI
+197 MSLLGI
-203 VRRAFEQKGYSVEG
+203 VRRAFEQKGYKVEG
-217 DIFEDDI
+217 NIFEDDI
-224 VKKLYT
+224 VNKLYT
-230 SINIADDQKPVYNLG
+230 SINIANDQKPTYNIG
-245 NPNFGAASI
+245 NPNFGALSI
-254 TCEFSNY
+254 SCQFSSY
-261 TNKNTGATN
+261 VNKNTGDARV
-270 AEPFLEHNLSFPYLD
+270 ADCLEHNLSFPYVKCSD
-285 AGNNK
+285 NDYM
-290 WNWDKVDIY
+290 WDKVDIY
-299 DLWAAT
+299 DLWASK
-305 NSKITTGKNQYL
+305 NSKITVPNNQYL
-317 FDEQSN
+317 FDENSN
-323 CIVIPATGLYKIKVT
+323 CIVVPADGLYKIRIS
-338 VNATLPTQ
+338 VNGTLPTQ
-346 TVEAQQYLNWI
+346 TVNVSERIKNLSGEDKIRKRYLN
-357 AHESVTQ
+357 
-364 DITLRN
+364 N

-386 NECELIHG
+386 NTCELIHG
-394 VAQEDYYRIAEGA
+394 IQQEEWWQTTNGSLINRSSWY
-407 EPIRGAWNTAYPHE
+407 TAYPHE
-421 TLYGSPI
+421 NLYGSTQ
-428 PTTNNALYGGYKGGY
+428 PTTSNALYGGYHTTGDGY
-443 VWDGRNIIA
+443 
-452 PGFILPDGSQTEAG
+452 FIPNSGLPNGIVVDQYEF
-466 TLFQGFMPKFGELL
+466 FQGFMPKVGELL
-480 AYDPWVNPNFIMGV
+480 AFDPWVNPYFIAGV
-494 SSYGP
+494 STYGP
-499 AFLEAEGPRRKGTPA
+499 GVDGAVPSGKGTPS

-522 NSSSSD
+522 NSSTSD
-528 KNNSRYT
+528 KNGSRYN
-535 CDGYYRVQFRGI
+535 CEYWQLSYKPGGY
-547 ETEYKKSN
+547 EWKANTH
-555 FNKNKLLDSPVNS
+555 NKNRLLDSPDNT
-568 VTVNGQTMSGS
+568 VTVNGQQFTGTVNAIVKLNKNDI
-579 VSAVVQ
+579 VS
-585 LNRNDVVTLK
+585 LK
-595 ALARHWAKNENTVT
+595 AVARHWSKRNSSVR
-609 FKFDCNVTVEIQAYS
+609 FKFDCNVTVEMQAYS
-624 PNAIE
+624 PNSIE

-642 EFDVD
+642 EFDSD
-647 LQLGNFLNKEVQVK
+647 LQLGNFLNKGVQVK

-680 IVYLNKQQL
+680 VVYLNKQQL

-700 DDRVNTNDFEAEMID
+700 DDRVNIDDFETEMID
-715 YPSYLEVK
+715 YPSSLEVK

-730 WGFEQSVPEDKINLP
+730 WGFETTVPADKLN
-745 DWKEYGDYGSDK
+745 DSNWKDYGDYGSSK

-762 RNDNTGEELGLT
+762 RNDNTGEELSLT

-784 MLDDNGAEIAKFN
+784 MLDDNGTEIAKFN

-826 RYWFRNQPTRTSVL
+826 RYWFRNPPTRTSVL
-840 VNKVPIYLT
+840 VNKVPIYIT
-849 TTTNELNGSELSYK
+849 TTTNELNGIELSYK
-863 NIDGSLLRRFFNL
+863 NKDGSLLRRFFNL
-876 HPNLSSNYVKV
+876 HPNLSSNYVKI

-892 AKEYQQLKIGANVIY
+892 AKEYQQLKMGANVIY

>member
-1 MLQSNVALDI
+1 MLQSNSTLDI
-11 LVNGQMADIL
+11 IVNGQMVDIL

-31 NVIYNPTEIKSKQAE
+31 SVIYNPTEIKSKQAE

-58 NNKIFDYA
+58 NNRIFDYA

-76 NIYKCEV
+76 NIYNCEV

-139 SINTYNANLNSEV
+139 SINTYNADLDSEV

-161 FQKIPSTSEYSD
+161 FQKSPSSSNFSD

-181 VFDKTNKWYY
+181 VFDKSNRWYY

-197 MSILGI
+197 MSLLGI
-203 VRRAFEQKGYSVEG
+203 VRRAFEQKGYKVEG
-217 DIFEDDI
+217 NIFEDDI
-224 VKKLYT
+224 VNKLYT
-230 SINIADDQKPVYNLG
+230 SINIANDQKPTYNIG
-245 NPNFGAASI
+245 NPNFGALSI
-254 TCEFSNY
+254 SCQFSNY
-261 TNKNTGATN
+261 VNKNTGDARV
-270 AEPFLEHNLSFPYLD
+270 EDYLEHNLSFPYVKCSD
-285 AGNNK
+285 NNYV
-290 WNWDKVDIY
+290 WDKVDIY
-299 DLWAAT
+299 DLWASK
-305 NSKITTGKNQYL
+305 NSKITVPNKQYL
-317 FDEQSN
+317 FDENSN
-323 CIVIPATGLYKIKVT
+323 CIVVPADGLYKIRIS
-338 VNATLPTQ
+338 VNGTLPTQ
-346 TVEAQQYLNWI
+346 TVNVSERIKNLSG
-357 AHESVTQ
+357 E
-364 DITLRN
+364 DIIRKRYINN

-386 NECELIHG
+386 NTCELIHG
-394 VAQEDYYRIAEGA
+394 IQQEEWWQTTNGSLINRSTWY
-407 EPIRGAWNTAYPHE
+407 TAYPHE
-421 TLYGSPI
+421 NLYGSTQ
-428 PTTNNALYGGYKGGY
+428 PTTSNALYGGYHTTGDGY
-443 VWDGRNIIA
+443 
-452 PGFILPDGSQTEAG
+452 FIPNNGLPNGIVVDQYEF
-466 TLFQGFMPKFGELL
+466 FQGFMPKEGELL
-480 AYDPWVNPNFIMGV
+480 AFDPWVNPYFIAGV
-494 SSYGP
+494 STYGP
-499 AFLEAEGPRRKGTPA
+499 GIGSFPSGKGTPS

-522 NSSSSD
+522 NSSTSD
-528 KNNSRYT
+528 KNGSRYN
-535 CDGYYRVQFRGI
+535 CEYWQLSYKPIGY
-547 ETEYKKSN
+547 EWKANTH
-555 FNKNKLLDSPVNS
+555 NKNRLLDSPDNT
-568 VTVNGQTMSGS
+568 VTVNGQQFTGTVNAIVKLNKNDI
-579 VSAVVQ
+579 VS
-585 LNRNDVVTLK
+585 LK
-595 ALARHWAKNENTVT
+595 ALARHWSIDNSSAR
-609 FKFDCNVTVEIQAYS
+609 FKFDCNVTVEMQAYS
-624 PNAIE
+624 PNSIE

-647 LQLGNFLNKEVQVK
+647 LQLGNFLNKGVQVK

-680 IVYLNKQQL
+680 VVYLNKQQL

-700 DDRVNTNDFEAEMID
+700 DDRVNINDFETEMID
-715 YPSYLEVK
+715 YPSSLEVK

-730 WGFEQSVPEDKINLP
+730 WGFETTVPADKLN
-745 DWKEYGDYGSDK
+745 DSNWKDYGDYGSSK

-762 RNDNTGEELGLT
+762 RNDNTGEELSLT

-784 MLDDNGAEIAKFN
+784 MLDDNGTEIAKFN

-826 RYWFRNQPTRTSVL
+826 RYWFRNPPTRTSVL
-840 VNKVPIYLT
+840 VNKVPIYIT
-849 TTTNELNGSELSYK
+849 TTTNELDGIELSYK
-863 NIDGSLLRRFFNL
+863 NKDGSLLRRFFNL
-876 HPNLSSNYVKV
+876 HPNLSSNYVKI

-892 AKEYQQLKIGANVIY
+892 AKEYQQLKMGANVIY

>member
-1 MLQSNVALDI
+1 MLQSNATLDI
-11 LVNGQMADIL
+11 IVNGQMVDIL

-31 NVIYNPTEIKSKQAE
+31 SVIYNPTEIKSKQAE

-58 NNKIFDYA
+58 NNRIFDYA

-76 NIYKCEV
+76 NIYNCEV

-139 SINTYNANLNSEV
+139 SINTYNADLNSEV

-161 FQKIPSTSEYSD
+161 FQKSPSSSNFSD

-181 VFDKTNKWYY
+181 VFDKSNRWYY

-197 MSILGI
+197 MSLLGI
-203 VRRAFEQKGYSVEG
+203 VRRAFEQKGYKVEG
-217 DIFEDDI
+217 NIFEDDI
-224 VKKLYT
+224 VNKLYT
-230 SINIADDQKPVYNLG
+230 SINIANDQKPTYNIG
-245 NPNFGAASI
+245 NPNFGALSI
-254 TCEFSNY
+254 SCQFSSY
-261 TNKNTGATN
+261 VNKNTGDARV
-270 AEPFLEHNLSFPYLD
+270 EDCLEHNLSFPYVKYSD
-285 AGNNK
+285 NNYV
-290 WNWDKVDIY
+290 WDKVDIY
-299 DLWAAT
+299 DLWASQ
-305 NSKITTGKNQYL
+305 NSKITVPNNQYL
-317 FDEQSN
+317 FDENSN
-323 CIVIPATGLYKIKVT
+323 CIVVPADGLYKIRIS
-338 VNATLPTQ
+338 VNGTLPTQ
-346 TVEAQQYLNWI
+346 TVNVDERIKNLRGE
-357 AHESVTQ
+357 ES
-364 DITLRN
+364 LRQRNLYN

-386 NECELIHG
+386 NTCELIHG
-394 VAQEDYYRIAEGA
+394 IQQEEWWQNTTGS
-407 EPIRGAWNTAYPHE
+407 PINRSTWYTAYPHE
-421 TLYGSPI
+421 NLYGSTQ
-428 PTTNNALYGGYKGGY
+428 PTTSNALYGGYTIVGDGY
-443 VWDGRNIIA
+443 
-452 PGFILPDGSQTEAG
+452 FIPNLGLPNGIVVDQYE
-466 TLFQGFMPKFGELL
+466 LFQGFMPKEGDLL
-480 AYDPWVNPNFIMGV
+480 AFDPWVNPYFIAGI
-494 SSYGP
+494 STYGP
-499 AFLEAEGPRRKGTPA
+499 GVDGSVPSGKGTPS

-522 NSSSSD
+522 NSSTSD
-528 KNNSRYT
+528 KNGSRYN
-535 CDGYYRVQFRGI
+535 CDYWQLSYKLGGY
-547 ETEYKKSN
+547 EWKANTH
-555 FNKNKLLDSPVNS
+555 NKNRLLDSPDNMVI
-568 VTVNGQTMSGS
+568 VNGQQFTGTVNAIVKLNKNDI
-579 VSAVVQ
+579 VS
-585 LNRNDVVTLK
+585 LK
-595 ALARHWAKNENTVT
+595 ALARHWSKDDNSVR
-609 FKFDCNVTVEIQAYS
+609 FKFDCNVTVEMQAYS
-624 PNAIE
+624 PNSIE
-629 SMDYNGRGWNSPT
+629 SMDYNGRGWNNPT

-647 LQLGNFLNKEVQVK
+647 LQLGNFLNKGVQVK

-680 IVYLNKQQL
+680 VVYLNKQQL

-700 DDRVNTNDFEAEMID
+700 DDRVNINDFETEMID
-715 YPSYLEVK
+715 YPSSLEVK

-730 WGFEQSVPEDKINLP
+730 WGFETTVPADKLN
-745 DWKEYGDYGSDK
+745 DSNWKDYGDYGSSK

-762 RNDNTGEELGLT
+762 RKDNTGEELSLT

-784 MLDDNGAEIAKFN
+784 MLDDNGTEIAKFN

-811 SYQESMKVDGKGLPM
+811 SYQEGMKVDGKGLPM
-826 RYWFRNQPTRTSVL
+826 RYWFRNPPTRTSVL
-840 VNKVPIYLT
+840 VNKVPIYIT
-849 TTTNELNGSELSYK
+849 TTTNELDGSELSYK
-863 NIDGSLLRRFFNL
+863 NKDGSLLRRFFNL
-876 HPNLSSNYVKV
+876 HPNLSSNYVKI

>member
-1 MLQSNVALDI
+1 MLQSNSTLDI
-11 LVNGQMADIL
+11 IVNGQMVDIL

-31 NVIYNPTEIKSKQAE
+31 SVIYNPTEIKSKQAE

-58 NNKIFDYA
+58 NNRIFDYA

-76 NIYKCEV
+76 NIYNCEV

-139 SINTYNANLNSEV
+139 SINTYNADLDSEV

-161 FQKIPSTSEYSD
+161 FQKSPSSSNFSD

-181 VFDKTNKWYY
+181 VFDKSNRWYY

-197 MSILGI
+197 MSLLGI
-203 VRRAFEQKGYSVEG
+203 VRRAFEQKGYKVEG
-217 DIFEDDI
+217 NIFEDDI
-224 VKKLYT
+224 VNKLYT
-230 SINIADDQKPVYNLG
+230 SINIANDQKPTYNIG
-245 NPNFGAASI
+245 NPNFGALSI
-254 TCEFSNY
+254 SCQFSSY
-261 TNKNTGATN
+261 VNKNTGA
-270 AEPFLEHNLSFPYLD
+270 ARVADCLEHNLSFPYVKCSD
-285 AGNNK
+285 NDYV
-290 WNWDKVDIY
+290 WDKVDIY
-299 DLWAAT
+299 DLWASK
-305 NSKITTGKNQYL
+305 NSKITVPNKQYL
-317 FDEQSN
+317 FDENSN
-323 CIVIPATGLYKIKVT
+323 CIVVPADGLYKIRIS
-338 VNATLPTQ
+338 VNGTLPTQ
-346 TVEAQQYLNWI
+346 TVNVDERIKNLGGE
-357 AHESVTQ
+357 ES
-364 DITLRN
+364 LRQRNLYN

-386 NECELIHG
+386 NTCELIHG
-394 VAQEDYYRIAEGA
+394 IQQEEWWQTTNGSLINRSTWY
-407 EPIRGAWNTAYPHE
+407 TAYPHE
-421 TLYGSPI
+421 NLYGSTQ
-428 PTTNNALYGGYKGGY
+428 PTTSNALYGGYHTTGDGY
-443 VWDGRNIIA
+443 
-452 PGFILPDGSQTEAG
+452 FIPNNGLPNGIVVDQYEF
-466 TLFQGFMPKFGELL
+466 FQGFMPKVGDLL
-480 AYDPWVNPNFIMGV
+480 AFDPWVNPYFIAGV
-494 SSYGP
+494 STYGP
-499 AFLEAEGPRRKGTPA
+499 GVDGSVPSGKGTPS

-522 NSSSSD
+522 NSSTSD
-528 KNNSRYT
+528 KNGSRYN
-535 CDGYYRVQFRGI
+535 CEYWQLSYKPGGY
-547 ETEYKKSN
+547 EWKANTH
-555 FNKNKLLDSPVNS
+555 NKNRLLDSPDNT
-568 VTVNGQTMSGS
+568 VTVNGQQFTGTVNAIVKLNKNDI
-579 VSAVVQ
+579 VS
-585 LNRNDVVTLK
+585 LK
-595 ALARHWAKNENTVT
+595 ALARHWSKDDNSVR
-609 FKFDCNVTVEIQAYS
+609 FKFDCNVTVEMQAYS
-624 PNAIE
+624 PNSIE

-647 LQLGNFLNKEVQVK
+647 LQLGNFLNKGVQVK

-680 IVYLNKQQL
+680 VVYLNKQQL

-700 DDRVNTNDFEAEMID
+700 DDRVNIDDFETEMID
-715 YPSYLEVK
+715 YPSSLEVK

-730 WGFEQSVPEDKINLP
+730 WGFETTVPADKLN
-745 DWKEYGDYGSDK
+745 DSNWKDYGDYGSSK

-762 RNDNTGEELGLT
+762 RNDNTGEELSLT

-784 MLDDNGAEIAKFN
+784 MLDDNGTEIAKFN

-826 RYWFRNQPTRTSVL
+826 RYWFRNPPTRTSVL
-840 VNKVPIYLT
+840 VNKVPIYIT
-849 TTTNELNGSELSYK
+849 TTTNELDGTELSYK
-863 NIDGSLLRRFFNL
+863 NKDGSLLRRFFNL
-876 HPNLSSNYVKV
+876 HPNLSSNYVKI

>member
-1 MLQSNVALDI
+1 MLQSNSTLDI
-11 LVNGQMADIL
+11 IVNGQMVDIL

-31 NVIYNPTEIKSKQAE
+31 SVIYNPTEIKSKQAE

-58 NNKIFDYA
+58 NNRIFDYA

-76 NIYKCEV
+76 NIYNCEV

-139 SINTYNANLNSEV
+139 SINTYNADLDSEV

-161 FQKIPSTSEYSD
+161 FQKSPSSSNFSD

-181 VFDKTNKWYY
+181 VFDKSNRWYY

-197 MSILGI
+197 MSLLGI
-203 VRRAFEQKGYSVEG
+203 VRRAFEQKGYKVEG
-217 DIFEDDI
+217 NIFEDDI
-224 VKKLYT
+224 VNKLYT
-230 SINIADDQKPVYNLG
+230 SINIANDQKPTYNIG
-245 NPNFGAASI
+245 NPNFGALSI
-254 TCEFSNY
+254 SCQFSSY
-261 TNKNTGATN
+261 VNKNTGA
-270 AEPFLEHNLSFPYLD
+270 ARVADCLEHNLSFPYVKCSD
-285 AGNNK
+285 NDYV
-290 WNWDKVDIY
+290 WDKVDIY
-299 DLWAAT
+299 DLWASK
-305 NSKITTGKNQYL
+305 NSKITVPNKQYL
-317 FDEQSN
+317 FDENSN
-323 CIVIPATGLYKIKVT
+323 CIVVPADGLYKIRIS
-338 VNATLPTQ
+338 VNGTLPTQ
-346 TVEAQQYLNWI
+346 TVNVSERIKNLSGEDIIRKRYLN
-357 AHESVTQ
+357 
-364 DITLRN
+364 N

-386 NECELIHG
+386 NTCELIHG
-394 VAQEDYYRIAEGA
+394 IQQEEWWQTTNGSLINRSTWY
-407 EPIRGAWNTAYPHE
+407 TAYPHE
-421 TLYGSPI
+421 NLYGSTQ
-428 PTTNNALYGGYKGGY
+428 PTTSNALYGGYHTTGDGY
-443 VWDGRNIIA
+443 
-452 PGFILPDGSQTEAG
+452 FIPNNGLPNGIVVDQYEF
-466 TLFQGFMPKFGELL
+466 FQGFMPKVGELL
-480 AYDPWVNPNFIMGV
+480 AFDPWVNPYFIAGV
-494 SSYGP
+494 STYGP
-499 AFLEAEGPRRKGTPA
+499 GVDGSVPSGKGTPS

-522 NSSSSD
+522 NSSTSD
-528 KNNSRYT
+528 KNGSRYN
-535 CDGYYRVQFRGI
+535 CEYWQLSYKPGGY
-547 ETEYKKSN
+547 EWKANTH
-555 FNKNKLLDSPVNS
+555 NKNRLLDSPDNT
-568 VTVNGQTMSGS
+568 VTVNGQQFTGTVNAIVKLNKNDI
-579 VSAVVQ
+579 VS
-585 LNRNDVVTLK
+585 LK
-595 ALARHWAKNENTVT
+595 ALARHWSKDDNSVR
-609 FKFDCNVTVEIQAYS
+609 FKFDCNVTVEMQAYS
-624 PNAIE
+624 PNSIE

-647 LQLGNFLNKEVQVK
+647 LQLGNFLNKGVQVK

-680 IVYLNKQQL
+680 VVYLNKQQL

-700 DDRVNTNDFEAEMID
+700 DDRVNINDFETEMID
-715 YPSYLEVK
+715 YPSSLEVK

-730 WGFEQSVPEDKINLP
+730 WGFETTVPADKLN
-745 DWKEYGDYGSDK
+745 DSNWKDYGDYGSSK

-762 RNDNTGEELGLT
+762 RNDNTGEELSLT

-784 MLDDNGAEIAKFN
+784 MLDDNGTEIAKFN

-826 RYWFRNQPTRTSVL
+826 RYWFRNPPTRTSVL
-840 VNKVPIYLT
+840 VNKVPIYIT
-849 TTTNELNGSELSYK
+849 TTTNELDGTELSYK
-863 NIDGSLLRRFFNL
+863 NKDGSLLRRFFNL
-876 HPNLSSNYVKV
+876 HPNLSSNYVKI

>member
-1 MLQSNVALDI
+1 MLQSNSTLDI
-11 LVNGQMADIL
+11 IVNGQMVDIL

-31 NVIYNPTEIKSKQAE
+31 SVIYNPTEIKSKQAE

-58 NNKIFDYA
+58 NNRIFDYA

-76 NIYKCEV
+76 NIYNCEV

-139 SINTYNANLNSEV
+139 SINTYNADLDSEV

-161 FQKIPSTSEYSD
+161 FQKSPSSSNFSD

-181 VFDKTNKWYY
+181 VFDKSNRWYY

-197 MSILGI
+197 MSLLGI
-203 VRRAFEQKGYSVEG
+203 VRRAFEQKGYKVEG
-217 DIFEDDI
+217 NIFEDDI
-224 VKKLYT
+224 VNKLYT
-230 SINIADDQKPVYNLG
+230 SINIANDQKPTYNIG
-245 NPNFGAASI
+245 NPNFGALSI
-254 TCEFSNY
+254 SCQFSSY
-261 TNKNTGATN
+261 VNKNTGDARV
-270 AEPFLEHNLSFPYLD
+270 ADCLEHNLSFPYVKCSD
-285 AGNNK
+285 NDYV
-290 WNWDKVDIY
+290 WDKVDIY
-299 DLWAAT
+299 DLWASQ
-305 NSKITTGKNQYL
+305 NSKITVPNNQYL
-317 FDEQSN
+317 FDENSN
-323 CIVIPATGLYKIKVT
+323 CIVVPADGLYKIRIS
-338 VNATLPTQ
+338 VNGTLPTQ
-346 TVEAQQYLNWI
+346 TVNVSERIKNLSGEDIIRKRYLN
-357 AHESVTQ
+357 
-364 DITLRN
+364 N

-386 NECELIHG
+386 NTCELIHG
-394 VAQEDYYRIAEGA
+394 IQQEEWWQNTTGS
-407 EPIRGAWNTAYPHE
+407 PIKRSSWYTAYPHE
-421 TLYGSPI
+421 NLYGSTQPS
-428 PTTNNALYGGYKGGY
+428 TSNALYGGYTTKGDGY
-443 VWDGRNIIA
+443 
-452 PGFILPDGSQTEAG
+452 FIPNSGLPNGVVVDQYEF
-466 TLFQGFMPKFGELL
+466 FQGFMPKEGDLL
-480 AYDPWVNPNFIMGV
+480 AFDPWVNPYFIAGV
-494 SSYGP
+494 STYGP
-499 AFLEAEGPRRKGTPA
+499 GVDIVVPSGKGTPS

-522 NSSSSD
+522 NSSTSD
-528 KNNSRYT
+528 KNGSRYN
-535 CDGYYRVQFRGI
+535 CEYWQLSYKPGGY
-547 ETEYKKSN
+547 EWKANTH
-555 FNKNKLLDSPVNS
+555 NKNRLLDSPDNT
-568 VTVNGQTMSGS
+568 VTVNGQQFTGTVNAIVKLNKNDI
-579 VSAVVQ
+579 VS
-585 LNRNDVVTLK
+585 LK
-595 ALARHWAKNENTVT
+595 AVARHWSKDDNSVR
-609 FKFDCNVTVEIQAYS
+609 FKFDCNVTVEMQAYS
-624 PNAIE
+624 PNSIE

-647 LQLGNFLNKEVQVK
+647 LQLGNFLNKGVQVK

-680 IVYLNKQQL
+680 VVYLNKQQL

-700 DDRVNTNDFEAEMID
+700 DDRVNIDDFETEMID
-715 YPSYLEVK
+715 YPSSLEVK

-730 WGFEQSVPEDKINLP
+730 WGFETTVPADKLN
-745 DWKEYGDYGSDK
+745 DSNWKDYGDYGSSK

-762 RNDNTGEELGLT
+762 RNDNTGEELSLT

-784 MLDDNGAEIAKFN
+784 MLDDNGTEIAKFN

-826 RYWFRNQPTRTSVL
+826 RYWFRNPPTKISVL
-840 VNKVPIYLT
+840 VNKVPIYIT
-849 TTTNELNGSELSYK
+849 TTTNELNGIELSYK
-863 NIDGSLLRRFFNL
+863 NKDGSLLRRFFNL
-876 HPNLSSNYVKV
+876 HPNLSSNYVKI

-892 AKEYQQLKIGANVIY
+892 AKEYQQLKMGANVIY

>member
-1 MLQSNVALDI
+1 MLQSNSTLDI
-11 LVNGQMADIL
+11 IVNGQMVDIL

-31 NVIYNPTEIKSKQAE
+31 SVIYNPTEIKSKQAE

-58 NNKIFDYA
+58 NNRIFDYA

-76 NIYKCEV
+76 NIYNCEV

-139 SINTYNANLNSEV
+139 SINTYNADLDSEV

-161 FQKIPSTSEYSD
+161 FQKSPSSSNFSD

-181 VFDKTNKWYY
+181 VFDKSNRWYY

-197 MSILGI
+197 MSLLGI
-203 VRRAFEQKGYSVEG
+203 VRRAFEQKGYKVEG
-217 DIFEDDI
+217 NIFEDDI
-224 VKKLYT
+224 VNKLYT
-230 SINIADDQKPVYNLG
+230 SINIANDQKPTYNIG
-245 NPNFGAASI
+245 NPNFGALSI
-254 TCEFSNY
+254 SCQFSSY
-261 TNKNTGATN
+261 VNKNTGDARV
-270 AEPFLEHNLSFPYLD
+270 ADCLEHNLSFPYVKCSD
-285 AGNNK
+285 NDYV
-290 WNWDKVDIY
+290 WDKVDIY
-299 DLWAAT
+299 DLWAST
-305 NSKITTGKNQYL
+305 NSKITVPNNQYL
-317 FDEQSN
+317 FDENSN
-323 CIVIPATGLYKIKVT
+323 CIVVPADGLYKIRIS
-338 VNATLPTQ
+338 VNGTLPTQ
-346 TVEAQQYLNWI
+346 TVNVSERIKNLSGEDTIRKRYLN
-357 AHESVTQ
+357 
-364 DITLRN
+364 N

-386 NECELIHG
+386 NTCELIHG
-394 VAQEDYYRIAEGA
+394 IQQEEWWQTTTGSSINRSSWY
-407 EPIRGAWNTAYPHE
+407 TAYPHE
-421 TLYGSPI
+421 NLYGSTQ
-428 PTTNNALYGGYKGGY
+428 PTTSNALYGGYHTTGDGY
-443 VWDGRNIIA
+443 
-452 PGFILPDGSQTEAG
+452 FIPNSGLPNGIVVDQYEF
-466 TLFQGFMPKFGELL
+466 FQGFMPKDGELL
-480 AYDPWVNPNFIMGV
+480 AYDPWVNPYFIAGV
-494 SSYGP
+494 STYGP
-499 AFLEAEGPRRKGTPA
+499 GIGSIPSGKGTPS

-522 NSSSSD
+522 NSSTSD
-528 KNNSRYT
+528 KNGSRYN
-535 CDGYYRVQFRGI
+535 CEYWQLSYKPGGY
-547 ETEYKKSN
+547 EWKANTH
-555 FNKNKLLDSPVNS
+555 NKNRLLDSPDNI
-568 VTVNGQTMSGS
+568 VTVNGQQFTGTVNAIVKLNKNDI
-579 VSAVVQ
+579 VS
-585 LNRNDVVTLK
+585 LK
-595 ALARHWAKNENTVT
+595 AVARHWSKDGSSVR
-609 FKFDCNVTVEIQAYS
+609 FKFDCNVTVEMQAYS
-624 PNAIE
+624 PNSIE

-647 LQLGNFLNKEVQVK
+647 LQLGNFLNKGVQVK

-680 IVYLNKQQL
+680 VVYLNKQQL

-700 DDRVNTNDFEAEMID
+700 DDRVNIDDFETEMID
-715 YPSYLEVK
+715 YPSSLEVK

-730 WGFEQSVPEDKINLP
+730 WGFETTVPADKLN
-745 DWKEYGDYGSDK
+745 DSNWKDYGDYGSSK

-762 RNDNTGEELGLT
+762 RNDNTGEELSLT

-784 MLDDNGAEIAKFN
+784 MLDDNGTEIAKFN

-826 RYWFRNQPTRTSVL
+826 RYWFRNPPTRTSVL
-840 VNKVPIYLT
+840 VNKVPIYIT
-849 TTTNELNGSELSYK
+849 TTTNELNGIELSYK
-863 NIDGSLLRRFFNL
+863 NKDGSLLRRFFNL
-876 HPNLSSNYVKV
+876 HPNLSSNYVKI

-892 AKEYQQLKIGANVIY
+892 AKEYQQLKMGANVIY

>member
-1 MLQSNVALDI
+1 MLQSNATLDI
-11 LVNGQMADIL
+11 IVNGQMVDIL

-58 NNKIFDYA
+58 NNRIFDYA

-76 NIYKCEV
+76 NIYNCEV

-139 SINTYNANLNSEV
+139 SINTYNADLNSEV

-161 FQKIPSTSEYSD
+161 FQKSPSSSNFSD

-181 VFDKTNKWYY
+181 VFDKSNRWYY

-197 MSILGI
+197 MSLLGI
-203 VRRAFEQKGYSVEG
+203 VKRAFEQKGYKVEG
-217 DIFEDDI
+217 NIFEDDI
-224 VKKLYT
+224 VNKLYT
-230 SINIADDQKPVYNLG
+230 SINIANDQKPTYNIG
-245 NPNFGAASI
+245 NPNFGSLSI
-254 TCEFSNY
+254 SCQFSNY
-261 TNKNTGATN
+261 VNKNTGDARV
-270 AEPFLEHNLSFPYLD
+270 EDCLEHNLSFPYVKCSD
-285 AGNNK
+285 NDYM
-290 WNWDKVDIY
+290 WDKVDIY
-299 DLWAAT
+299 ALWAST
-305 NSKITTGKNQYL
+305 NSKITVPNNQYL
-317 FDEQSN
+317 FDENSN
-323 CIVIPATGLYKIKVT
+323 CIVVPADGLYKIRIS
-338 VNATLPTQ
+338 VNGTLPTQ
-346 TVEAQQYLNWI
+346 TVRVDERIKNLNGEDKI
-357 AHESVTQ
+357 RQ
-364 DITLRN
+364 RNLNN
-370 DFNND
+370 DFKND

-386 NECELIHG
+386 NTCELIHG
-394 VAQEDYYRIAEGA
+394 IQQEEWWQTTDGSLIKRSSWY
-407 EPIRGAWNTAYPHE
+407 TAYPHE
-421 TLYGSPI
+421 NLYGSTQ
-428 PTTNNALYGGYKGGY
+428 PTTSNALYGGYHTTGDGY
-443 VWDGRNIIA
+443 
-452 PGFILPDGSQTEAG
+452 FIPNNGLPNGVVVDQYEF
-466 TLFQGFMPKFGELL
+466 FQGFMPKEGDLL
-480 AYDPWVNPNFIMGV
+480 AFDPWVNPYFIAGV
-494 SSYGP
+494 STYGP
-499 AFLEAEGPRRKGTPA
+499 GIDGVVPSGKGTPS

-522 NSSSSD
+522 NSSTSD
-528 KNNSRYT
+528 KNGSRYN
-535 CDGYYRVQFRGI
+535 CEYWQLSYKPGGYEWKANTI
-547 ETEYKKSN
+547 
-555 FNKNKLLDSPVNS
+555 NKNRLLDSPDNT
-568 VTVNGQTMSGS
+568 VTVNGQQFTGTVNAIVKLNKNDI
-579 VSAVVQ
+579 VS
-585 LNRNDVVTLK
+585 LK
-595 ALARHWAKNENTVT
+595 ALARHWSENDNSVR
-609 FKFDCNVTVEIQAYS
+609 FKFDCNVTVEMQAYS
-624 PNAIE
+624 PNSIE

-642 EFDVD
+642 EFDTD
-647 LQLGNFLNKEVQVK
+647 LQLGNFLNKGVQVK
-661 NFIDNFIKEFNL
+661 NFIDNFIREFNL

-680 IVYLNKQQL
+680 VVYLNKQQL

-700 DDRVNTNDFEAEMID
+700 DDRVNINDFETEMID
-715 YPSYLEVK
+715 YPSSLEVK

-730 WGFEQSVPEDKINLP
+730 WGFETTVPADKLN
-745 DWKEYGDYGSDK
+745 DSNWKDYGDYGSSK

-762 RNDNTGEELGLT
+762 RKDNTGEELSLT

-784 MLDDNGAEIAKFN
+784 MLDDNGTEIAKFN

-826 RYWFRNQPTRTSVL
+826 RYWFRNPPTRTSVL
-840 VNKVPIYLT
+840 VNKVPIYIT
-849 TTTNELNGSELSYK
+849 TTTNELDGIELSYK
-863 NIDGSLLRRFFNL
+863 NKDGSLLRRFFNL
-876 HPNLSSNYVKV
+876 HPNLSSNYVKI

>member
-1 MLQSNVALDI
+1 MLQSNSTLDI
-11 LVNGQMADIL
+11 IVNGQMVDIL

-31 NVIYNPTEIKSKQAE
+31 SVIYNPTEIKSKQAE

-58 NNKIFDYA
+58 NNRIFDYA

-76 NIYKCEV
+76 NIYNCEV

-139 SINTYNANLNSEV
+139 SINTYNADLDSEV

-161 FQKIPSTSEYSD
+161 FQKSPSSSNFSD

-181 VFDKTNKWYY
+181 VFDKSNRWYY

-197 MSILGI
+197 MSLLGI
-203 VRRAFEQKGYSVEG
+203 VRRAFEQKGYKVEG
-217 DIFEDDI
+217 NIFEDDI
-224 VKKLYT
+224 VNKLYT
-230 SINIADDQKPVYNLG
+230 SINIANDQKPTYNIG
-245 NPNFGAASI
+245 NPNFGALSI
-254 TCEFSNY
+254 SCQFSSY
-261 TNKNTGATN
+261 VNKNTGDARV
-270 AEPFLEHNLSFPYLD
+270 ADCLEHNLSFPYVKCSD
-285 AGNNK
+285 NDYV
-290 WNWDKVDIY
+290 WDKVDIY
-299 DLWAAT
+299 DLWASQ
-305 NSKITTGKNQYL
+305 NSKITVPNKQYL
-317 FDEQSN
+317 FDENSN
-323 CIVIPATGLYKIKVT
+323 CIVVPADGLYKIRIS
-338 VNATLPTQ
+338 VNGTLPTQ
-346 TVEAQQYLNWI
+346 TVNVSERIKNLSGEDIIRKRYLN
-357 AHESVTQ
+357 
-364 DITLRN
+364 N

-386 NECELIHG
+386 NTCELIHG
-394 VAQEDYYRIAEGA
+394 IQQEEWWQTTNGSLINRSSWY
-407 EPIRGAWNTAYPHE
+407 TAYPHE
-421 TLYGSPI
+421 NLYGSTQ
-428 PTTNNALYGGYKGGY
+428 PTTSNALYGGYHTTGDGY
-443 VWDGRNIIA
+443 
-452 PGFILPDGSQTEAG
+452 FIPNNGLPNGVVVDQYEF
-466 TLFQGFMPKFGELL
+466 FQGFMPKEGDLL
-480 AYDPWVNPNFIMGV
+480 AFDPWVNPYFIAGV
-494 SSYGP
+494 STYGP
-499 AFLEAEGPRRKGTPA
+499 GVDIVVPSGKGTPS

-522 NSSSSD
+522 NSSTSD
-528 KNNSRYT
+528 KNGSRYN
-535 CDGYYRVQFRGI
+535 CEYWQLSYKPGGY
-547 ETEYKKSN
+547 EWKANTH
-555 FNKNKLLDSPVNS
+555 NKNRLLDSPDNI
-568 VTVNGQTMSGS
+568 VTVNGQQFTGTVNAIVKLNKNDI
-579 VSAVVQ
+579 VS
-585 LNRNDVVTLK
+585 LK
-595 ALARHWAKNENTVT
+595 AVARHWSKDDNSVR
-609 FKFDCNVTVEIQAYS
+609 FKFDCNVTVEMQAYS
-624 PNAIE
+624 PNSIE

-647 LQLGNFLNKEVQVK
+647 LQLGNFLNKGVQVK

-680 IVYLNKQQL
+680 VVYLNKQQL

-700 DDRVNTNDFEAEMID
+700 DDRVNIDDFETEMID
-715 YPSYLEVK
+715 YPSSLEVK

-730 WGFEQSVPEDKINLP
+730 WGFETTVPADKLN
-745 DWKEYGDYGSDK
+745 DSNWKDYGDYGSSK

-762 RNDNTGEELGLT
+762 RNDNTGEELSLT

-784 MLDDNGAEIAKFN
+784 MLDDNGTEIAKFN

-826 RYWFRNQPTRTSVL
+826 RYWFRNPPTRTSVL
-840 VNKVPIYLT
+840 VNKVPIYIT
-849 TTTNELNGSELSYK
+849 TTTNELDGSELSYK
-863 NIDGSLLRRFFNL
+863 NKDGSLLRRFFNL
-876 HPNLSSNYVKV
+876 HPNLSSNYVKI

>member
-1 MLQSNVALDI
+1 MLQSNSTLDI
-11 LVNGQMADIL
+11 IVNGQMVDIL

-31 NVIYNPTEIKSKQAE
+31 SVIYNPTEIKSKQAE

-58 NNKIFDYA
+58 NNRIFDYA

-76 NIYKCEV
+76 NIYNCEV

-139 SINTYNANLNSEV
+139 SINTYNADLDSEV

-161 FQKIPSTSEYSD
+161 FQKSPSSSNFSD

-181 VFDKTNKWYY
+181 VFDKSNRWYY

-197 MSILGI
+197 MSLLGI
-203 VRRAFEQKGYSVEG
+203 VRRAFEQKGYKVEG
-217 DIFEDDI
+217 NIFEDDI
-224 VKKLYT
+224 VNKLYT
-230 SINIADDQKPVYNLG
+230 SINIANDQKPTYNIG
-245 NPNFGAASI
+245 NPNFGALSI
-254 TCEFSNY
+254 SCQFSSY
-261 TNKNTGATN
+261 VNKNTGDARV
-270 AEPFLEHNLSFPYLD
+270 ADCLEHNLSFPYVKCSD
-285 AGNNK
+285 NDYV
-290 WNWDKVDIY
+290 WDKVDIY
-299 DLWAAT
+299 DLWSSG
-305 NSKITTGKNQYL
+305 NSKITVPNNQYL
-317 FDEQSN
+317 FDENSN
-323 CIVIPATGLYKIKVT
+323 CIVVPADGLYKIRIS
-338 VNATLPTQ
+338 VNGTLPTQ
-346 TVEAQQYLNWI
+346 TVNVDERIKNLGGEESLRQRNLN
-357 AHESVTQ
+357 
-364 DITLRN
+364 N
-370 DFNND
+370 NFNND

-386 NECELIHG
+386 NTCELIHG
-394 VAQEDYYRIAEGA
+394 IQQEEWWQTTNGSLINRSTWY
-407 EPIRGAWNTAYPHE
+407 TAYPHE
-421 TLYGSPI
+421 NLYGSTQ
-428 PTTNNALYGGYKGGY
+428 PTTSNALYGGYHTKGDGY
-443 VWDGRNIIA
+443 
-452 PGFILPDGSQTEAG
+452 FIPNNGLPNGIVVDQYEF
-466 TLFQGFMPKFGELL
+466 FQGFMPKEGDLL
-480 AYDPWVNPNFIMGV
+480 AFDPWVNPYFIAGV
-494 SSYGP
+494 STYGP
-499 AFLEAEGPRRKGTPA
+499 GIGSIPSGKGTPS

-522 NSSSSD
+522 NSSTSD
-528 KNNSRYT
+528 KNGSRYN
-535 CDGYYRVQFRGI
+535 CEYWQLSYKPGGY
-547 ETEYKKSN
+547 EWKANTH
-555 FNKNKLLDSPVNS
+555 NKNRLLDSPDNI
-568 VTVNGQTMSGS
+568 VTVNGQQFTGTVNAIVKLNKNDI
-579 VSAVVQ
+579 VS
-585 LNRNDVVTLK
+585 LK
-595 ALARHWAKNENTVT
+595 ALARHWSKDDSSVR
-609 FKFDCNVTVEIQAYS
+609 FKFDCNVTVEMQAYS
-624 PNAIE
+624 PNSIE

-647 LQLGNFLNKEVQVK
+647 LQLGNFLNKGVQVK

-680 IVYLNKQQL
+680 VVYLNKQQL

-700 DDRVNTNDFEAEMID
+700 DDRVNINDFETEMID
-715 YPSYLEVK
+715 YPSSLEVK

-730 WGFEQSVPEDKINLP
+730 WGFETTVPADKLN
-745 DWKEYGDYGSDK
+745 DSNWKDYGDYGSSK

-762 RNDNTGEELGLT
+762 RKDNTGEELSLT

-784 MLDDNGAEIAKFN
+784 MLDDNGTEIAKFN

-826 RYWFRNQPTRTSVL
+826 RYWFRNPPTRTSVL
-840 VNKVPIYLT
+840 VNKVPIYIT
-849 TTTNELNGSELSYK
+849 TTTNELDGIELSYK
-863 NIDGSLLRRFFNL
+863 NKDGSLLRRFFNL
-876 HPNLSSNYVKV
+876 HPNLSSNYVKI

-892 AKEYQQLKIGANVIY
+892 AKEYQQLKMGANVIY

>member
-1 MLQSNVALDI
+1 MLQSNATLDI
-11 LVNGQMADIL
+11 IVNGQMVDIL

-31 NVIYNPTEIKSKQAE
+31 SVIYNPTEIKSKQAE

-58 NNKIFDYA
+58 NNRIFDYA

-76 NIYKCEV
+76 NIYNCEV

-139 SINTYNANLNSEV
+139 SINTYNADLDSEV

-161 FQKIPSTSEYSD
+161 FQKSPSSSNFSD

-181 VFDKTNKWYY
+181 VFDKSNRWYY

-197 MSILGI
+197 MSLLGI
-203 VRRAFEQKGYSVEG
+203 IRRAFEQKGYKVEG
-217 DIFEDDI
+217 NIFEDD
-224 VKKLYT
+224 VVNKLYT
-230 SINIADDQKPVYNLG
+230 SINIANDQKPTYNIG
-245 NPNFGAASI
+245 NPNFGALSI
-254 TCEFSNY
+254 SCQFSSY
-261 TNKNTGATN
+261 VNKNTGDARV
-270 AEPFLEHNLSFPYLD
+270 ADCLEHNLSFPYVKCSD
-285 AGNNK
+285 NNYM
-290 WNWDKVDIY
+290 WDKVDIY
-299 DLWAAT
+299 DLWSSK
-305 NSKITTGKNQYL
+305 NSKITVPNKQYL
-317 FDEQSN
+317 FDENSN
-323 CIVIPATGLYKIKVT
+323 CVVVPADGLYKIRIS
-338 VNATLPTQ
+338 VNGTLPTQ
-346 TVEAQQYLNWI
+346 TVMADERIKNLSGEDRIRQRYLN
-357 AHESVTQ
+357 
-364 DITLRN
+364 N
-370 DFNND
+370 DFKND

-386 NECELIHG
+386 NTCELIHG
-394 VAQEDYYRIAEGA
+394 IQQEEWWQTTDGSLIKRSSWY
-407 EPIRGAWNTAYPHE
+407 TAYPHE
-421 TLYGSPI
+421 NLYGSTQ
-428 PTTNNALYGGYKGGY
+428 PTTSNALYGGYHTTGDGY
-443 VWDGRNIIA
+443 
-452 PGFILPDGSQTEAG
+452 FIPNLGLPNGVVVDQYEF
-466 TLFQGFMPKFGELL
+466 FQGFMPKEGDLL
-480 AYDPWVNPNFIMGV
+480 AFDPWVNPYFIAGV
-494 SSYGP
+494 STYGP
-499 AFLEAEGPRRKGTPA
+499 GVDGTVPSGKGTPS

-522 NSSSSD
+522 NSSTSD
-528 KNNSRYT
+528 KNGSRYN
-535 CDGYYRVQFRGI
+535 CEYWQLSYKPSGYQWKAN
-547 ETEYKKSN
+547 TH
-555 FNKNKLLDSPVNS
+555 NKNRLLDSPENV
-568 VTVNGQTMSGS
+568 VTVNGQQFTGTVNAIVKLNKNDI
-579 VSAVVQ
+579 VS
-585 LNRNDVVTLK
+585 LK
-595 ALARHWAKNENTVT
+595 AVARHWSKDDNSVR
-609 FKFDCNVTVEIQAYS
+609 FKFDCNVTVEMQAYS
-624 PNAIE
+624 PNSIE

-647 LQLGNFLNKEVQVK
+647 LQLGNFLNKGVQVK

-680 IVYLNKQQL
+680 VVYLNKQQL

-700 DDRVNTNDFEAEMID
+700 DDRVNINDFETEMID
-715 YPSYLEVK
+715 YPSSLEVK

-730 WGFEQSVPEDKINLP
+730 WGFETTVPADKLN
-745 DWKEYGDYGSDK
+745 DSNWKDYGDYGSSK

-762 RNDNTGEELGLT
+762 RNDNTGEELSLT

-784 MLDDNGAEIAKFN
+784 MLDDNGTEIAKFN

-826 RYWFRNQPTRTSVL
+826 RYWFRNPPTRTSVL
-840 VNKVPIYLT
+840 VNKVPIYIT

-863 NIDGSLLRRFFNL
+863 NKDGSLLRRFFNL
-876 HPNLSSNYVKV
+876 HPNLSSNYVKI

-892 AKEYQQLKIGANVIY
+892 AKEYQQLKMGANVIY

>member
-1 MLQSNVALDI
+1 MLQSNSTLDI
-11 LVNGQMADIL
+11 IVNGQMVDIL

-31 NVIYNPTEIKSKQAE
+31 SVIYNPTEIKSKQAE

-58 NNKIFDYA
+58 NNRIFDYA

-76 NIYKCEV
+76 NIYNCEV

-139 SINTYNANLNSEV
+139 SINTYNADLDSEV

-161 FQKIPSTSEYSD
+161 FQKSPSSSNFSD

-181 VFDKTNKWYY
+181 VFDKSNRWYY

-197 MSILGI
+197 MSLLGI
-203 VRRAFEQKGYSVEG
+203 VRRAFEQKGYKVEG
-217 DIFEDDI
+217 NIFEDDI
-224 VKKLYT
+224 VNKLYT
-230 SINIADDQKPVYNLG
+230 SINIANDQKPTYNIG
-245 NPNFGAASI
+245 NPNFGALSI
-254 TCEFSNY
+254 SCQFSSY
-261 TNKNTGATN
+261 VNKNTGDARV
-270 AEPFLEHNLSFPYLD
+270 ADCLEHNLSFPYVKCSD
-285 AGNNK
+285 DNYV
-290 WNWDKVDIY
+290 WDKVDIY
-299 DLWAAT
+299 DLWASG
-305 NSKITTGKNQYL
+305 NSKITVPNNQYL
-317 FDEQSN
+317 FDENSN
-323 CIVIPATGLYKIKVT
+323 CIVVPADGLYKIRIS
-338 VNATLPTQ
+338 VNGTLPTQ
-346 TVEAQQYLNWI
+346 TVNVSERIKNLSGEDIIRKRYLN
-357 AHESVTQ
+357 
-364 DITLRN
+364 N

-386 NECELIHG
+386 NTCELIHG
-394 VAQEDYYRIAEGA
+394 IQQEEWWQTTNGSLINRSSWY
-407 EPIRGAWNTAYPHE
+407 TAYPHE
-421 TLYGSPI
+421 NLYGSTQ
-428 PTTNNALYGGYKGGY
+428 PTTSNALYGGYHTTGDGY
-443 VWDGRNIIA
+443 
-452 PGFILPDGSQTEAG
+452 FIPNLGLPNGVVVEQYEF
-466 TLFQGFMPKFGELL
+466 FQGFMPKEGDLL
-480 AYDPWVNPNFIMGV
+480 AFDPWVNPYFIAGV
-494 SSYGP
+494 STYGP
-499 AFLEAEGPRRKGTPA
+499 GIGSIPSGKGTPS

-522 NSSSSD
+522 NSSTSD
-528 KNNSRYT
+528 KNGSRYN
-535 CDGYYRVQFRGI
+535 CEYWQLSFKPRGYEWKANTI
-547 ETEYKKSN
+547 
-555 FNKNKLLDSPVNS
+555 NKNRLLDSPDNI
-568 VTVNGQTMSGS
+568 VTVNGQQFTGTVNAIVKLNKNDI
-579 VSAVVQ
+579 VS
-585 LNRNDVVTLK
+585 LK
-595 ALARHWAKNENTVT
+595 ALARHWSIDDSSVR
-609 FKFDCNVTVEIQAYS
+609 FKFDCNVTVEMQAYS
-624 PNAIE
+624 PNSIE

-647 LQLGNFLNKEVQVK
+647 LQLGNFLNKGVQVK

-680 IVYLNKQQL
+680 VVYLNKQQL

-700 DDRVNTNDFEAEMID
+700 DDRVNIDDFETEMID
-715 YPSYLEVK
+715 YPSSLEVK

-730 WGFEQSVPEDKINLP
+730 WGFETTVPADKLN
-745 DWKEYGDYGSDK
+745 DSNWKDYGDYGSSK

-762 RNDNTGEELGLT
+762 RNDNTGEELSLT

-784 MLDDNGAEIAKFN
+784 MLDDNGTEIAKFN

-826 RYWFRNQPTRTSVL
+826 RYWFRNPPTRISVL
-840 VNKVPIYLT
+840 VNKVPIYIT
-849 TTTNELNGSELSYK
+849 TTTNELNGIELSYK
-863 NIDGSLLRRFFNL
+863 NKDGSLLRRFFNL
-876 HPNLSSNYVKV
+876 HPNLSSNYVKI

-892 AKEYQQLKIGANVIY
+892 AKEYQQLKMGANVIY

>member
-1 MLQSNVALDI
+1 MLQSNATLDI
-11 LVNGQMADIL
+11 IVNGQMVDIL

-58 NNKIFDYA
+58 NNRIFDYA

-76 NIYKCEV
+76 NIYNCEV

-139 SINTYNANLNSEV
+139 SINTYNADLNSEV

-161 FQKIPSTSEYSD
+161 FQKSPSSSNFSD

-181 VFDKTNKWYY
+181 VFDKSNRWYY

-197 MSILGI
+197 MSLLGI
-203 VRRAFEQKGYSVEG
+203 VRRAFEQKGYKVEG
-217 DIFEDDI
+217 NIFEDDI
-224 VKKLYT
+224 VNKLYT
-230 SINIADDQKPVYNLG
+230 SINIANDQKPTYNIG
-245 NPNFGAASI
+245 NPNFGALSI
-254 TCEFSNY
+254 SCQFSNY
-261 TNKNTGATN
+261 VNKNTGEARV
-270 AEPFLEHNLSFPYLD
+270 EDYLEHNLSFPYVKCSD
-285 AGNNK
+285 DNYV
-290 WNWDKVDIY
+290 WDKVDIY
-299 DLWAAT
+299 DLWAST
-305 NSKITTGKNQYL
+305 NSKITVPNNQYL
-317 FDEQSN
+317 FDENSN
-323 CIVIPATGLYKIKVT
+323 CIVVPADGLYKIRIS
-338 VNATLPTQ
+338 VNGTLPTQ
-346 TVEAQQYLNWI
+346 TVTVDERIKNLSGEESFRRRYLN
-357 AHESVTQ
+357 
-364 DITLRN
+364 N
-370 DFNND
+370 NFNND

-386 NECELIHG
+386 NTCELIHG
-394 VAQEDYYRIAEGA
+394 IQQEEWWQTTIGA
-407 EPIRGAWNTAYPHE
+407 SIERSTWYTAYPHE
-421 TLYGSPI
+421 NLYGSTQ
-428 PTTNNALYGGYKGGY
+428 PTTSNALYGGYHTNGDGY
-443 VWDGRNIIA
+443 
-452 PGFILPDGSQTEAG
+452 FIPNLGLPNGIVVDKYEF
-466 TLFQGFMPKFGELL
+466 FQGFMPKEGDLL
-480 AYDPWVNPNFIMGV
+480 AFDPWVNPYFIAGV
-494 SSYGP
+494 STYGP
-499 AFLEAEGPRRKGTPA
+499 GVETESPSGKGTPS

-522 NSSSSD
+522 NSSTSD
-528 KNNSRYT
+528 KNGSRYNCEYWQLSFT
-535 CDGYYRVQFRGI
+535 PRGY
-547 ETEYKKSN
+547 EWKANTH
-555 FNKNKLLDSPVNS
+555 NKNRLLDSPDNI
-568 VTVNGQTMSGS
+568 VTVNGQQFTGT
-579 VSAVVQ
+579 VNAIVK
-585 LNRNDVVTLK
+585 LNKNDVVSLK
-595 ALARHWAKNENTVT
+595 ALARHWSERTNSVR
-609 FKFDCNVTVEIQAYS
+609 FKFDCNVTVEMQAYS
-624 PNAIE
+624 PNSIE

-642 EFDVD
+642 EFDSD
-647 LQLGNFLNKEVQVK
+647 LQLGNFLNKGVQVK

-680 IVYLNKQQL
+680 VVYLNKQQL

-700 DDRVNTNDFEAEMID
+700 DDRVNINDFETEMID
-715 YPSYLEVK
+715 YPSSLEVK

-730 WGFEQSVPEDKINLP
+730 WGFETTVPADKLN
-745 DWKEYGDYGSDK
+745 DSNWKDYGDYGSSK

-762 RNDNTGEELGLT
+762 RNDNTGEELSLT

-784 MLDDNGAEIAKFN
+784 MLDDDGTEITKFN

-826 RYWFRNQPTRTSVL
+826 RYWFRNPPTRISVL
-840 VNKVPIYLT
+840 VNKVPIYIT

-863 NIDGSLLRRFFNL
+863 NKDGSLLRRFFNL
-876 HPNLSSNYVKV
+876 HPNLSSNYVKI

-892 AKEYQQLKIGANVIY
+892 AKEYQQLKMGANVIY

>member
-1 MLQSNVALDI
+1 MLQSNSTLDI
-11 LVNGQMADIL
+11 IVNGQMVDIL

-31 NVIYNPTEIKSKQAE
+31 SVIYNPTEIKSKQAE

-58 NNKIFDYA
+58 NNRIFDYA

-76 NIYKCEV
+76 NIYNCEV

-139 SINTYNANLNSEV
+139 SINTYNADLDSEV

-161 FQKIPSTSEYSD
+161 FQKSPSSSNFSD

-181 VFDKTNKWYY
+181 VFDKSNRWYY

-197 MSILGI
+197 MSLLGI
-203 VRRAFEQKGYSVEG
+203 VRRAFEQKGYKVEG
-217 DIFEDDI
+217 NIFEDDI
-224 VKKLYT
+224 VNKLYT
-230 SINIADDQKPVYNLG
+230 SINIANDQKPTYNIG
-245 NPNFGAASI
+245 NPNFGALSI
-254 TCEFSNY
+254 SCQFSNY
-261 TNKNTGATN
+261 VNKNTGDARV
-270 AEPFLEHNLSFPYLD
+270 EDYLEHNLSFPYVKCSD
-285 AGNNK
+285 NDYV
-290 WNWDKVDIY
+290 WDKVDIY
-299 DLWAAT
+299 DLWASQ
-305 NSKITTGKNQYL
+305 NSKITVPNNQYL
-317 FDEQSN
+317 FDENSN
-323 CIVIPATGLYKIKVT
+323 CIVVPADGLYKIRIS
-338 VNATLPTQ
+338 VNGTLPTQ
-346 TVEAQQYLNWI
+346 TVNVSERIKNLSGEDIIRKRYLN
-357 AHESVTQ
+357 
-364 DITLRN
+364 N

-386 NECELIHG
+386 NTCELIHG
-394 VAQEDYYRIAEGA
+394 IQQEEWWQTTNGSLINRSSWY
-407 EPIRGAWNTAYPHE
+407 TAYPHE
-421 TLYGSPI
+421 NLYGSTQ
-428 PTTNNALYGGYKGGY
+428 PTTSNALYGGYHTTGDGY
-443 VWDGRNIIA
+443 
-452 PGFILPDGSQTEAG
+452 FIPNLGLPNGVVVDQYEF
-466 TLFQGFMPKFGELL
+466 FQGFMPKEGDLL
-480 AYDPWVNPNFIMGV
+480 AFDPWVNPYFIAGV
-494 SSYGP
+494 STYGP
-499 AFLEAEGPRRKGTPA
+499 GVDIVVPSGKGTPS

-522 NSSSSD
+522 NSSTSD
-528 KNNSRYT
+528 KNGSRYN
-535 CDGYYRVQFRGI
+535 CEYWQLSYKPDGY
-547 ETEYKKSN
+547 EWKANTH
-555 FNKNKLLDSPVNS
+555 NKNRLLDSPDNT
-568 VTVNGQTMSGS
+568 VTVNGQQFTGTVNAIVKLNKNDI
-579 VSAVVQ
+579 VS
-585 LNRNDVVTLK
+585 LK
-595 ALARHWAKNENTVT
+595 ALARHWSIDDSSVR
-609 FKFDCNVTVEIQAYS
+609 FKFDCNVTVEMQAYS
-624 PNAIE
+624 PNSIE

-647 LQLGNFLNKEVQVK
+647 LQLGNFLNKGVQVK

-680 IVYLNKQQL
+680 VVYLNKQQL

-700 DDRVNTNDFEAEMID
+700 DDRVNIDDFETEMID
-715 YPSYLEVK
+715 YPSSLEVK

-730 WGFEQSVPEDKINLP
+730 WGFETTVPADKLN
-745 DWKEYGDYGSDK
+745 DSNWKDYGDYGSSK

-762 RNDNTGEELGLT
+762 RNDNTGEELSLT

-784 MLDDNGAEIAKFN
+784 MLDDNGTEIAKFN

-826 RYWFRNQPTRTSVL
+826 RYWFRNPPTRTSVL
-840 VNKVPIYLT
+840 VNKVPIYIT
-849 TTTNELNGSELSYK
+849 TTTNELNGIELSYK
-863 NIDGSLLRRFFNL
+863 NKDGSLLRRFFNL
-876 HPNLSSNYVKV
+876 HPNLSSNYVKI

-892 AKEYQQLKIGANVIY
+892 AKEYQQLKMGANVIY

>member
-1 MLQSNVALDI
+1 MLQSNATLDI
-11 LVNGQMADIL
+11 IVNGQMVDIL

-31 NVIYNPTEIKSKQAE
+31 SVIYNPTEIKSKQAE

-58 NNKIFDYA
+58 NNRIFDYA

-76 NIYKCEV
+76 NIYNCEV

-139 SINTYNANLNSEV
+139 SINTYNADLNSEV

-161 FQKIPSTSEYSD
+161 FQKSPSSSNFSD

-181 VFDKTNKWYY
+181 VFDKSNRWYY

-197 MSILGI
+197 MSLLGI
-203 VRRAFEQKGYSVEG
+203 VRRAFEQKGYKVEG
-217 DIFEDDI
+217 NIFEDDI
-224 VKKLYT
+224 VNKLYT
-230 SINIADDQKPVYNLG
+230 SINIANDQKPTYNIG
-245 NPNFGAASI
+245 NPNFGALSI
-254 TCEFSNY
+254 SCQFSNY
-261 TNKNTGATN
+261 VNKNTGDARV
-270 AEPFLEHNLSFPYLD
+270 EDYLEHNLSFPYVKCSD
-285 AGNNK
+285 DNYV
-290 WNWDKVDIY
+290 WDKVDIY
-299 DLWAAT
+299 DLWAST
-305 NSKITTGKNQYL
+305 NSKITVPNNQYL
-317 FDEQSN
+317 FDENSN
-323 CIVIPATGLYKIKVT
+323 CIVVPADGLYKIRIS
-338 VNATLPTQ
+338 VNGTLPTQ
-346 TVEAQQYLNWI
+346 TVTVDERIKHLGGEESLRQRNLN
-357 AHESVTQ
+357 
-364 DITLRN
+364 N
-370 DFNND
+370 NFNND

-386 NECELIHG
+386 NTCELIHG
-394 VAQEDYYRIAEGA
+394 IQQEEWWQTTIGSSISRSTWY
-407 EPIRGAWNTAYPHE
+407 TAYPHE
-421 TLYGSPI
+421 NLYGSTQ
-428 PTTNNALYGGYKGGY
+428 PTTSNALYGGYHTTGDGY
-443 VWDGRNIIA
+443 
-452 PGFILPDGSQTEAG
+452 FIPNLGLPNGVVVEQYEF
-466 TLFQGFMPKFGELL
+466 FQGFMPKEGELL
-480 AYDPWVNPNFIMGV
+480 AFDPWVNPYFIAGV
-494 SSYGP
+494 STYGP
-499 AFLEAEGPRRKGTPA
+499 GIGSIPSGKGTPS

-522 NSSSSD
+522 NSSTSD
-528 KNNSRYT
+528 KNGSRYN
-535 CDGYYRVQFRGI
+535 CEYWQLSFKPSGYEWKANTI
-547 ETEYKKSN
+547 
-555 FNKNKLLDSPVNS
+555 NKNRLLDSPDNI
-568 VTVNGQTMSGS
+568 VTVNGQQFTGTVNAIVKLNKNDI
-579 VSAVVQ
+579 VS
-585 LNRNDVVTLK
+585 LK
-595 ALARHWAKNENTVT
+595 ALARHWSERNSSVR
-609 FKFDCNVTVEIQAYS
+609 FKFDCNVTVEMQAYS
-624 PNAIE
+624 PNSIE

-642 EFDVD
+642 EFDSD
-647 LQLGNFLNKEVQVK
+647 LQLGNFLNKGVQVK

-680 IVYLNKQQL
+680 VVYLNKQQL

-700 DDRVNTNDFEAEMID
+700 DDRVNINDFETEMID
-715 YPSYLEVK
+715 YPSSLEVK

-730 WGFEQSVPEDKINLP
+730 WGFETTVPADKLN
-745 DWKEYGDYGSDK
+745 DSNWKDYGDYGSSK

-762 RNDNTGEELGLT
+762 RKDNTGEELSLT

-784 MLDDNGAEIAKFN
+784 MLDDNGTEITKFN

-826 RYWFRNQPTRTSVL
+826 RYWFRNPPTRISVL
-840 VNKVPIYLT
+840 VNKVPIYIT

-863 NIDGSLLRRFFNL
+863 NKDGSLLRRFFNL
-876 HPNLSSNYVKV
+876 HPNLSSNYVKI

>member
-1 MLQSNVALDI
+1 MLQSNATLDI
-11 LVNGQMADIL
+11 IVNGQMVDIL

-31 NVIYNPTEIKSKQAE
+31 SVIYNPTEIKSKQAE

-58 NNKIFDYA
+58 NNRIFDYA

-76 NIYKCEV
+76 NVYNCEV

-139 SINTYNANLNSEV
+139 SINTYNADLNSEV

-161 FQKIPSTSEYSD
+161 FQKSPSYSNSSD

-181 VFDKTNKWYY
+181 VFDKSNRWYY

-197 MSILGI
+197 MSLLGI
-203 VRRAFEQKGYSVEG
+203 VRRAFEQKGYKVEG
-217 DIFEDDI
+217 NIFEDDI
-224 VKKLYT
+224 VNKLYT
-230 SINIADDQKPVYNLG
+230 SINIANDQKPTYNIG
-245 NPNFGAASI
+245 NPNFGALSI
-254 TCEFSNY
+254 SCQFSSY
-261 TNKNTGATN
+261 VNKNTGA
-270 AEPFLEHNLSFPYLD
+270 AGVADCLEHNLSFPYVKCSD
-285 AGNNK
+285 NDYV
-290 WNWDKVDIY
+290 WDKVDIY
-299 DLWAAT
+299 DLWT
-305 NSKITTGKNQYL
+305 SQNSKITVPNNQYL
-317 FDEQSN
+317 FDENSN
-323 CIVIPATGLYKIKVT
+323 CIVVPADGLYKIRIS
-338 VNATLPTQ
+338 VNGTLPFQ
-346 TVEAQQYLNWI
+346 TVKVDERIKNLG
-357 AHESVTQ
+357 VG
-364 DITLRN
+364 DITRQRNLNN

-386 NECELIHG
+386 NTCELIHG
-394 VAQEDYYRIAEGA
+394 IQQEEWYTVGPIAD
-407 EPIRGAWNTAYPHE
+407 ITRSSWYTAYPHE
-421 TLYGSPI
+421 NLYGSTQ
-428 PTTNNALYGGYKGGY
+428 PTTSNALYGGYHTTGDGY
-443 VWDGRNIIA
+443 
-452 PGFILPDGSQTEAG
+452 FIPNSGLPNGVVVDQYEF
-466 TLFQGFMPKFGELL
+466 FQGFMPKEGDLL
-480 AYDPWVNPNFIMGV
+480 AFDPWVNPYFIAGV
-494 SSYGP
+494 STYGP
-499 AFLEAEGPRRKGTPA
+499 GVDGAVPSGKGTPS

-522 NSSSSD
+522 NSSTSD
-528 KNNSRYT
+528 KNGSRYN
-535 CDGYYRVQFRGI
+535 CEYWQLSYKPGGYEWKANTI
-547 ETEYKKSN
+547 
-555 FNKNKLLDSPVNS
+555 NKNRLLDSPDNT
-568 VTVNGQTMSGS
+568 VTVNGQQFTGTVNAIVKLNKNDI
-579 VSAVVQ
+579 VS
-585 LNRNDVVTLK
+585 LK
-595 ALARHWAKNENTVT
+595 ALARHWSKDDNSVR
-609 FKFDCNVTVEIQAYS
+609 FKFDCNVTVEMQAYS
-624 PNAIE
+624 PNSIE

-642 EFDVD
+642 EFDSD
-647 LQLGNFLNKEVQVK
+647 LQLGNFLNKGVQVK

-680 IVYLNKQQL
+680 VVYLNKQQL

-700 DDRVNTNDFEAEMID
+700 DDRVNINDFETEMID
-715 YPSYLEVK
+715 YPSSLEVK

-730 WGFEQSVPEDKINLP
+730 WGFETTVPADKLN
-745 DWKEYGDYGSDK
+745 DSNWKDYGDYGSSK

-762 RNDNTGEELGLT
+762 RKDNTGEELNLT

-784 MLDDNGAEIAKFN
+784 MLDDNGTEIAKFN

-803 YSYMIDGY
+803 YSYMIDGC

-826 RYWFRNQPTRTSVL
+826 RYWFRNQPTKTSVL
-840 VNKVPIYLT
+840 VNKVPIYIT
-849 TTTNELNGSELSYK
+849 TTTNKLNGIELSYK
-863 NIDGSLLRRFFNL
+863 NKDGSLLRRFFNL
-876 HPNLSSNYVKV
+876 HPNLSSNYVKI

>member
-1 MLQSNVALDI
+1 MLQSNSTLDI
-11 LVNGQMADIL
+11 IVNGQMVDIL

-31 NVIYNPTEIKSKQAE
+31 SVIYNPTEIKSKQAE

-58 NNKIFDYA
+58 NNRIFDYA

-76 NIYKCEV
+76 NIYNCEV

-139 SINTYNANLNSEV
+139 SINTYNADLDSEV

-161 FQKIPSTSEYSD
+161 FQKSPSSSNFSD

-181 VFDKTNKWYY
+181 VFDKSNRWYY

-197 MSILGI
+197 MSLLGI
-203 VRRAFEQKGYSVEG
+203 VRRAFEQKGYKVEG
-217 DIFEDDI
+217 NIFEDDI
-224 VKKLYT
+224 VNKLYT
-230 SINIADDQKPVYNLG
+230 SINIANDQKPTYNIG
-245 NPNFGAASI
+245 NPNFGALSI
-254 TCEFSNY
+254 SCQFSNY
-261 TNKNTGATN
+261 VNKNTGDARV
-270 AEPFLEHNLSFPYLD
+270 EDCLEHNLSFPYVKCSD
-285 AGNNK
+285 NNYV
-290 WNWDKVDIY
+290 WDKVDIY
-299 DLWAAT
+299 DLWSSK
-305 NSKITTGKNQYL
+305 NSKITVPNKQYL
-317 FDEQSN
+317 FDENSN
-323 CIVIPATGLYKIKVT
+323 CIVVPADGLYKIRIS
-338 VNATLPTQ
+338 VNGTLPTQ
-346 TVEAQQYLNWI
+346 TVNVSERIKNLSG
-357 AHESVTQ
+357 E
-364 DITLRN
+364 DIIRKRYINN

-386 NECELIHG
+386 NTCELIHG
-394 VAQEDYYRIAEGA
+394 IQQEEWWQTTNGSLINRSTWY
-407 EPIRGAWNTAYPHE
+407 TAYPHE
-421 TLYGSPI
+421 NLYGSTQ
-428 PTTNNALYGGYKGGY
+428 PTTSNALYGGYHTTGDGY
-443 VWDGRNIIA
+443 
-452 PGFILPDGSQTEAG
+452 FIPNNGLPNGVVVDQYEF
-466 TLFQGFMPKFGELL
+466 FQGFMPKEGDLL
-480 AYDPWVNPNFIMGV
+480 AFDPWVNPYFIAGV
-494 SSYGP
+494 STYGP
-499 AFLEAEGPRRKGTPA
+499 GVDIVVPSGKGTPS

-522 NSSSSD
+522 NSSTSD
-528 KNNSRYT
+528 KNGSRYN
-535 CDGYYRVQFRGI
+535 CEYWQLSYKPIGY
-547 ETEYKKSN
+547 EWKANTH
-555 FNKNKLLDSPVNS
+555 NKNRLLDSPDNT
-568 VTVNGQTMSGS
+568 VTVNGQQFTGTVNAIVKLNKNDI
-579 VSAVVQ
+579 VS
-585 LNRNDVVTLK
+585 LK
-595 ALARHWAKNENTVT
+595 AVARHWSKDDNSVR
-609 FKFDCNVTVEIQAYS
+609 FKFDCNVTVEMQAYS
-624 PNAIE
+624 PNSIE

-647 LQLGNFLNKEVQVK
+647 LQLGNFLNKGVQVK

-680 IVYLNKQQL
+680 VVYLNKQQL

-700 DDRVNTNDFEAEMID
+700 DDRVNIDDFETEMID
-715 YPSYLEVK
+715 YPSSLEVK

-730 WGFEQSVPEDKINLP
+730 WGFETTVPADKLN
-745 DWKEYGDYGSDK
+745 DSNWKDYGDYGSSK

-762 RNDNTGEELGLT
+762 RNDNTGEELSLT

-784 MLDDNGAEIAKFN
+784 MLDDNGTEIAKFN

-826 RYWFRNQPTRTSVL
+826 RYWFRKHPTRTSVL
-840 VNKVPIYLT
+840 VNKVPIYIT
-849 TTTNELNGSELSYK
+849 TTTNELDGIELSYK
-863 NIDGSLLRRFFNL
+863 NKDGSLLRRFFNL
-876 HPNLSSNYVKV
+876 HPNLSSNYVKI

-892 AKEYQQLKIGANVIY
+892 AKEYQQLKMGANVIY

>member
-1 MLQSNVALDI
+1 MLQSNSTLDI
-11 LVNGQMADIL
+11 IVNGQMVDIL

-31 NVIYNPTEIKSKQAE
+31 SVIYNPTEIKSKQAE

-58 NNKIFDYA
+58 NNRIFDYA

-76 NIYKCEV
+76 NIYNCEV

-139 SINTYNANLNSEV
+139 SINTYNADLDSEV

-161 FQKIPSTSEYSD
+161 FQKSPSSSNFSD

-181 VFDKTNKWYY
+181 VFDKSNRWYY

-197 MSILGI
+197 MSLLGI
-203 VRRAFEQKGYSVEG
+203 VRRAFEQKGYKVEG
-217 DIFEDDI
+217 NIFEDDI
-224 VKKLYT
+224 VNKLYT
-230 SINIADDQKPVYNLG
+230 SINIANDQKPTYNIG
-245 NPNFGAASI
+245 NPNFGALSI
-254 TCEFSNY
+254 SCQFSSY
-261 TNKNTGATN
+261 VNKNTGDARV
-270 AEPFLEHNLSFPYLD
+270 ADCLEHNLSFPYVKCSD
-285 AGNNK
+285 NDYV
-290 WNWDKVDIY
+290 WDKVDIY
-299 DLWAAT
+299 DLWASQ
-305 NSKITTGKNQYL
+305 NSKITVPNNQYL
-317 FDEQSN
+317 FDENSN
-323 CIVIPATGLYKIKVT
+323 CIVVPADGLYKIRIS
-338 VNATLPTQ
+338 VNGTLPTQ
-346 TVEAQQYLNWI
+346 TVTVDERIKNLSGEESFRRRNLN
-357 AHESVTQ
+357 
-364 DITLRN
+364 N
-370 DFNND
+370 NFNND

-386 NECELIHG
+386 NTCELIHG
-394 VAQEDYYRIAEGA
+394 IQQEEWWQTTTGSSINRSTWY
-407 EPIRGAWNTAYPHE
+407 TAYPHE
-421 TLYGSPI
+421 NLYGSTQ
-428 PTTNNALYGGYKGGY
+428 PTTSNALYGGYHTTGDGY
-443 VWDGRNIIA
+443 
-452 PGFILPDGSQTEAG
+452 FIPNNGLPNGVVVDQYEF
-466 TLFQGFMPKFGELL
+466 FQGFMPKVGDLL
-480 AYDPWVNPNFIMGV
+480 AFDPWVNPNFIAGV
-494 SSYGP
+494 STYGP
-499 AFLEAEGPRRKGTPA
+499 GVDGAVPSGKGTPS

-522 NSSSSD
+522 NSSTSD
-528 KNNSRYT
+528 KNGSRYN
-535 CDGYYRVQFRGI
+535 CEYWQLSYKPGGY
-547 ETEYKKSN
+547 EWKANTH
-555 FNKNKLLDSPVNS
+555 NKNRLLDSPDNT
-568 VTVNGQTMSGS
+568 VTVNGQQFTGTVNAIVKLNKNDI
-579 VSAVVQ
+579 VS
-585 LNRNDVVTLK
+585 LK
-595 ALARHWAKNENTVT
+595 ALARHWSKDDNSVR
-609 FKFDCNVTVEIQAYS
+609 FKFDCNVTVEMQAYS
-624 PNAIE
+624 PNSIE

-647 LQLGNFLNKEVQVK
+647 LQLGNFLNKGVQVK

-680 IVYLNKQQL
+680 VVYLNKQQL

-700 DDRVNTNDFEAEMID
+700 DDRVNIDDFETEMID
-715 YPSYLEVK
+715 YPSSLEVK

-730 WGFEQSVPEDKINLP
+730 WGFETTVPADKLN
-745 DWKEYGDYGSDK
+745 DSNWKDYGDYGSSK

-762 RNDNTGEELGLT
+762 RNDNTGEELSLT

-784 MLDDNGAEIAKFN
+784 MLDDNGTEIAKFN

-826 RYWFRNQPTRTSVL
+826 RYWFRNPPTRTSVL
-840 VNKVPIYLT
+840 VNKVPIYIT
-849 TTTNELNGSELSYK
+849 TTTNELDGIELSYK
-863 NIDGSLLRRFFNL
+863 NKDGSLLRRFFNL
-876 HPNLSSNYVKV
+876 HPNLSSNYVKI

-892 AKEYQQLKIGANVIY
+892 AKEYQQLKMGANVIY

>member
-1 MLQSNVALDI
+1 MLQSNSTLDI
-11 LVNGQMADIL
+11 IVNGQMVDIL

-31 NVIYNPTEIKSKQAE
+31 SVIYNPTEIKSKQAE

-58 NNKIFDYA
+58 NNRIFDYA

-76 NIYKCEV
+76 NIYNCEV

-139 SINTYNANLNSEV
+139 SINTYNADLDSEV

-161 FQKIPSTSEYSD
+161 FQKSPSSSNFSD

-181 VFDKTNKWYY
+181 VFDKSNRWYY

-197 MSILGI
+197 MSLLGI
-203 VRRAFEQKGYSVEG
+203 VKRAFEQKGYKVEG
-217 DIFEDDI
+217 NIFEDDI
-224 VKKLYT
+224 VNKLYT
-230 SINIADDQKPVYNLG
+230 SINIANDQKPTYNIG
-245 NPNFGAASI
+245 NPNFGALSI
-254 TCEFSNY
+254 SCQFSSY
-261 TNKNTGATN
+261 VNKNTGDARV
-270 AEPFLEHNLSFPYLD
+270 EDCLEHNLSFPYVKCSD
-285 AGNNK
+285 NNYV
-290 WNWDKVDIY
+290 WDKVDIY
-299 DLWAAT
+299 DLWASQ
-305 NSKITTGKNQYL
+305 NSKITVPNNQYL
-317 FDEQSN
+317 FDENSN
-323 CIVIPATGLYKIKVT
+323 CIVVPADGLYKIRIS
-338 VNATLPTQ
+338 VNGTLPTQ
-346 TVEAQQYLNWI
+346 TVNVSERIKNLSGEDIIRKRYLN
-357 AHESVTQ
+357 
-364 DITLRN
+364 N

-386 NECELIHG
+386 NTCELIHG
-394 VAQEDYYRIAEGA
+394 IQQEEWWQTTNGSLINRSTWY
-407 EPIRGAWNTAYPHE
+407 TAYPHE
-421 TLYGSPI
+421 NLYGSTQ
-428 PTTNNALYGGYKGGY
+428 PTTSNALYGGYHTTGDGY
-443 VWDGRNIIA
+443 
-452 PGFILPDGSQTEAG
+452 FIPNNGLPNGIVVDQYEF
-466 TLFQGFMPKFGELL
+466 FQGFMPKVGDLL
-480 AYDPWVNPNFIMGV
+480 AFDPWVNPYFIAGV
-494 SSYGP
+494 STYGP
-499 AFLEAEGPRRKGTPA
+499 GIGSIPSGKGTPS

-522 NSSSSD
+522 NSSTSD
-528 KNNSRYT
+528 KNGSRYN
-535 CDGYYRVQFRGI
+535 CEYWQLSYKPGGY
-547 ETEYKKSN
+547 EWKANTH
-555 FNKNKLLDSPVNS
+555 NKNRLLDSPDNT
-568 VTVNGQTMSGS
+568 VTVNGQQFTGTVNAIVKLNKNDI
-579 VSAVVQ
+579 VS
-585 LNRNDVVTLK
+585 LK
-595 ALARHWAKNENTVT
+595 ALARHWSKDDSSVR
-609 FKFDCNVTVEIQAYS
+609 FKFDCNVTVEMQAYS
-624 PNAIE
+624 PNSIE

-647 LQLGNFLNKEVQVK
+647 LQLGNFLNKGVQVK

-680 IVYLNKQQL
+680 VVYLNKQQL

-700 DDRVNTNDFEAEMID
+700 DDRVNIDDFETEMID
-715 YPSYLEVK
+715 YPSSLEVK

-730 WGFEQSVPEDKINLP
+730 WGFETTVPADKLN
-745 DWKEYGDYGSDK
+745 DSNWKDYGDYGSSK

-762 RNDNTGEELGLT
+762 RNDNTGEELSLT

-784 MLDDNGAEIAKFN
+784 MLDDNGTEIAKFN

-826 RYWFRNQPTRTSVL
+826 RYWFRNPPTRTSVL
-840 VNKVPIYLT
+840 VNKVPIYIT
-849 TTTNELNGSELSYK
+849 TTTNELNGIELSYK
-863 NIDGSLLRRFFNL
+863 NKDGSLLRRFFNL
-876 HPNLSSNYVKV
+876 HPNLSSNYVKI

-892 AKEYQQLKIGANVIY
+892 AKEYQQLKMGANVIY

>member
-1 MLQSNVALDI
+1 MLQSNATLDI
-11 LVNGQMADIL
+11 IVNGQMVDIL

-31 NVIYNPTEIKSKQAE
+31 SVIYNPTEIKSKQAE

-58 NNKIFDYA
+58 NNRIFDYA

-76 NIYKCEV
+76 NIYNCEV

-139 SINTYNANLNSEV
+139 SINTYNADLDSEV

-161 FQKIPSTSEYSD
+161 FQKSPSSSNFSD

-181 VFDKTNKWYY
+181 VFDKSNRWYY

-197 MSILGI
+197 MSLLGI
-203 VRRAFEQKGYSVEG
+203 VRRAFEQKGYKVEG
-217 DIFEDDI
+217 NIFEDDI
-224 VKKLYT
+224 VNKLYT
-230 SINIADDQKPVYNLG
+230 SINIANDQKPTYNIG
-245 NPNFGAASI
+245 NPNFGALSI
-254 TCEFSNY
+254 SCQFSSY
-261 TNKNTGATN
+261 VNKNTGA
-270 AEPFLEHNLSFPYLD
+270 AGVADCLEHNLSFPYVKCSD
-285 AGNNK
+285 NNYM
-290 WNWDKVDIY
+290 WDKVDIY
-299 DLWAAT
+299 DLWT
-305 NSKITTGKNQYL
+305 SQNSKITVPNNQYL
-317 FDEQSN
+317 FDENSN
-323 CIVIPATGLYKIKVT
+323 CIVVPADGLYKIRIS
-338 VNATLPTQ
+338 VNGTLPTQ
-346 TVEAQQYLNWI
+346 TVNVSERIKNLNGEDKIRKRYLN
-357 AHESVTQ
+357 
-364 DITLRN
+364 N

-386 NECELIHG
+386 NTCELIHG
-394 VAQEDYYRIAEGA
+394 IQQEEWWQTTIGA
-407 EPIRGAWNTAYPHE
+407 SISRSTWYTAYPHE
-421 TLYGSPI
+421 NLYGSTQ
-428 PTTNNALYGGYKGGY
+428 PTTSNALYGGYHTTGDGY
-443 VWDGRNIIA
+443 
-452 PGFILPDGSQTEAG
+452 FIPNNGLPNGIVVDQYEF
-466 TLFQGFMPKFGELL
+466 FQGFMPKVGDLL
-480 AYDPWVNPNFIMGV
+480 AFDPWVNPYFIAGV
-494 SSYGP
+494 STYGP
-499 AFLEAEGPRRKGTPA
+499 GVDGSGEPVPSGKGTPS

-522 NSSSSD
+522 NSSTSD
-528 KNNSRYT
+528 KNGSRYN
-535 CDGYYRVQFRGI
+535 CEYWQLSYKPGGY
-547 ETEYKKSN
+547 EWKANT
-555 FNKNKLLDSPVNS
+555 FNKNRLLDSPDNI
-568 VTVNGQTMSGS
+568 VTVNGKQFTGTVNAIVKLNKNDI
-579 VSAVVQ
+579 VS
-585 LNRNDVVTLK
+585 LK
-595 ALARHWAKNENTVT
+595 AVARHWSKDDSSVR
-609 FKFDCNVTVEIQAYS
+609 FKFDCNVTVEMQAYS
-624 PNAIE
+624 PNSIE

-647 LQLGNFLNKEVQVK
+647 LQLGNFLNKGVQVK

-680 IVYLNKQQL
+680 VVYLNKQQL

-700 DDRVNTNDFEAEMID
+700 DDRVNIDDFETEMID
-715 YPSYLEVK
+715 YPSSLEVK

-730 WGFEQSVPEDKINLP
+730 WGFETTVPADKLN
-745 DWKEYGDYGSDK
+745 DSNWKDYGDYGSSK

-762 RNDNTGEELGLT
+762 RKDNTGEELSLT

-784 MLDDNGAEIAKFN
+784 MLDDDGTEITKFN

-826 RYWFRNQPTRTSVL
+826 RYWFRNPPTRTSVL
-840 VNKVPIYLT
+840 VNKVPIYIT
-849 TTTNELNGSELSYK
+849 TTTNELDGIELSYK
-863 NIDGSLLRRFFNL
+863 NKDGSLLRRFFNL
-876 HPNLSSNYVKV
+876 HPNLSSNYVKI

-892 AKEYQQLKIGANVIY
+892 AKEYQQLKMGANVIY

>member
-1 MLQSNVALDI
+1 MLQSNSTLDI
-11 LVNGQMADIL
+11 IVNGQMVDIL

-31 NVIYNPTEIKSKQAE
+31 SVIYNPTEIKSKQAE

-58 NNKIFDYA
+58 NNRIFDYA

-76 NIYKCEV
+76 NIYNCEV

-139 SINTYNANLNSEV
+139 SINTYNADLDSEV

-161 FQKIPSTSEYSD
+161 FQKSPSSSNFSD

-181 VFDKTNKWYY
+181 VFDKSNRWYY

-197 MSILGI
+197 MSLLGI
-203 VRRAFEQKGYSVEG
+203 VRRAFEQKGYKVEG
-217 DIFEDDI
+217 NIFEDDI
-224 VKKLYT
+224 VNKLYT
-230 SINIADDQKPVYNLG
+230 SINIANDQKPTYNIG
-245 NPNFGAASI
+245 NPNFGALSI
-254 TCEFSNY
+254 SCQFSSY
-261 TNKNTGATN
+261 VNKNTGDARV
-270 AEPFLEHNLSFPYLD
+270 ADCLEHNLSFPYVKCSD
-285 AGNNK
+285 NDYV
-290 WNWDKVDIY
+290 WDKVDIY
-299 DLWAAT
+299 DLWASG
-305 NSKITTGKNQYL
+305 NSKITVPNNQYL
-317 FDEQSN
+317 FDENSN
-323 CIVIPATGLYKIKVT
+323 CIVVPADGLYKIRIS
-338 VNATLPTQ
+338 VNGTLPTQ
-346 TVEAQQYLNWI
+346 TVNVSERIKNLSGEDIIRKRYLN
-357 AHESVTQ
+357 
-364 DITLRN
+364 N

-386 NECELIHG
+386 NTCELIHG
-394 VAQEDYYRIAEGA
+394 IQQEEWWQTTNGSLINRSSWY
-407 EPIRGAWNTAYPHE
+407 TAYPHE
-421 TLYGSPI
+421 NLYGSTQ
-428 PTTNNALYGGYKGGY
+428 PTTSNALYGGYHTTGNGY
-443 VWDGRNIIA
+443 
-452 PGFILPDGSQTEAG
+452 FIPNNGLPNGIVVDQYEF
-466 TLFQGFMPKFGELL
+466 FQGFMPKVGELL
-480 AYDPWVNPNFIMGV
+480 AFDPWVNPYFIAGV
-494 SSYGP
+494 STYGP
-499 AFLEAEGPRRKGTPA
+499 GVDGSVPSGKGTPS

-522 NSSSSD
+522 NSSTSD
-528 KNNSRYT
+528 KNGSRYN
-535 CDGYYRVQFRGI
+535 CEYWQLSYKPGGY
-547 ETEYKKSN
+547 EWKANTH
-555 FNKNKLLDSPVNS
+555 NKNRLLDSPDNT
-568 VTVNGQTMSGS
+568 VTVNGQQFTGTVNAIVKLNKNDI
-579 VSAVVQ
+579 VS
-585 LNRNDVVTLK
+585 LK
-595 ALARHWAKNENTVT
+595 ALARHWSKSDSSVR
-609 FKFDCNVTVEIQAYS
+609 FKFDCNVTVEMQAYS
-624 PNAIE
+624 PNSIE

-647 LQLGNFLNKEVQVK
+647 LQLGNFLNKGVQVK

-680 IVYLNKQQL
+680 VVYLNKQQL

-700 DDRVNTNDFEAEMID
+700 DDRVNIDDFETEMID
-715 YPSYLEVK
+715 YPSSLEVK

-730 WGFEQSVPEDKINLP
+730 WGFETTVPADKLN
-745 DWKEYGDYGSDK
+745 DSNWKDYGDYGSSK

-762 RNDNTGEELGLT
+762 RNDNTGEELSLT

-784 MLDDNGAEIAKFN
+784 MLDDNGTEIAKFN

-826 RYWFRNQPTRTSVL
+826 RYWFRNPPTRTSVL
-840 VNKVPIYLT
+840 VNKVPIYIT
-849 TTTNELNGSELSYK
+849 TTTNELNGIELSYK
-863 NIDGSLLRRFFNL
+863 NKDGSLLRRFFNL
-876 HPNLSSNYVKV
+876 HPNLSSNYVKI

-892 AKEYQQLKIGANVIY
+892 AKEYQQLKMGANVIY

>member
-1 MLQSNVALDI
+1 MLQSNSTLDI
-11 LVNGQMADIL
+11 IVNGQMVDIL

-31 NVIYNPTEIKSKQAE
+31 SVIYNPTEIKSKQAE

-58 NNKIFDYA
+58 NNRIFDYA

-76 NIYKCEV
+76 NIYNCEV

-139 SINTYNANLNSEV
+139 SINTYNADLDSEV

-161 FQKIPSTSEYSD
+161 FQKSPSSSNFSD

-181 VFDKTNKWYY
+181 VFDKSNRWYY

-197 MSILGI
+197 MSLLGI
-203 VRRAFEQKGYSVEG
+203 VRRAFEQKGYKVEG
-217 DIFEDDI
+217 NIFEDDI
-224 VKKLYT
+224 VNKLYT
-230 SINIADDQKPVYNLG
+230 SINIANDQKPTYNIG
-245 NPNFGAASI
+245 NPNFGALSI
-254 TCEFSNY
+254 SCQFSNY
-261 TNKNTGATN
+261 VNKNTGDARV
-270 AEPFLEHNLSFPYLD
+270 ADCLEHNLSFPYVKCSD
-285 AGNNK
+285 NDYV
-290 WNWDKVDIY
+290 WDKVDIY
-299 DLWAAT
+299 DLWASQ
-305 NSKITTGKNQYL
+305 NSKITVPNNQYL
-317 FDEQSN
+317 FDENSN
-323 CIVIPATGLYKIKVT
+323 CIVVPADGLYKIRIS
-338 VNATLPTQ
+338 VNGTLPTQ
-346 TVEAQQYLNWI
+346 TVNVSERIKNLSG
-357 AHESVTQ
+357 E
-364 DITLRN
+364 DIIRKRYINN

-386 NECELIHG
+386 NTCELIHG
-394 VAQEDYYRIAEGA
+394 IQQEEWWQTTNGSLINRSSWY
-407 EPIRGAWNTAYPHE
+407 TAYPHE
-421 TLYGSPI
+421 NLYGSTQ
-428 PTTNNALYGGYKGGY
+428 PTTSNALYGGYHTTGDGY
-443 VWDGRNIIA
+443 
-452 PGFILPDGSQTEAG
+452 FIPNNGLPNGIVVDQYEF
-466 TLFQGFMPKFGELL
+466 FQGFMPKVGELL
-480 AYDPWVNPNFIMGV
+480 AFDPWVNPYFIAGV
-494 SSYGP
+494 STYGP
-499 AFLEAEGPRRKGTPA
+499 GIGSVPSGKGTPS

-522 NSSSSD
+522 NSSTSD
-528 KNNSRYT
+528 KNGSRYN
-535 CDGYYRVQFRGI
+535 CEYWQLSYKPGGY
-547 ETEYKKSN
+547 EWKANTH
-555 FNKNKLLDSPVNS
+555 NKNRLLDSPDNT
-568 VTVNGQTMSGS
+568 VTVNGQQFTGTVNAIVKLNKNDI
-579 VSAVVQ
+579 VS
-585 LNRNDVVTLK
+585 LK
-595 ALARHWAKNENTVT
+595 ALARHWSIDNSSAR
-609 FKFDCNVTVEIQAYS
+609 FKFDCNVTVEMQAYS
-624 PNAIE
+624 PNSIE

-647 LQLGNFLNKEVQVK
+647 LQLGNFLNKGVQVK

-680 IVYLNKQQL
+680 VVYLNKQQL

-700 DDRVNTNDFEAEMID
+700 DDRVNIDDFETEMID
-715 YPSYLEVK
+715 YPSSLEVK

-730 WGFEQSVPEDKINLP
+730 WGFETTVPADKLN
-745 DWKEYGDYGSDK
+745 DSNWKDYGDYGSSK

-762 RNDNTGEELGLT
+762 RNDNTGEELSLT

-784 MLDDNGAEIAKFN
+784 MLDDNGTEIAKFN

-826 RYWFRNQPTRTSVL
+826 RYWFRNPPTRTSVL
-840 VNKVPIYLT
+840 VNKVPIYIT
-849 TTTNELNGSELSYK
+849 TTTNELNGIELSYK
-863 NIDGSLLRRFFNL
+863 NKDGSLLRRFFNL
-876 HPNLSSNYVKV
+876 HPNLSSNYVKI

-892 AKEYQQLKIGANVIY
+892 AKEYQQLKMGANVIY

>member
-1 MLQSNVALDI
+1 MLQSNATLDI
-11 LVNGQMADIL
+11 IVNGQMVDIL

-58 NNKIFDYA
+58 NNRIFDYA

-76 NIYKCEV
+76 NIYNCEV

-139 SINTYNANLNSEV
+139 SINTYNADLNSEV

-161 FQKIPSTSEYSD
+161 FQKSPSYSNFSD

-181 VFDKTNKWYY
+181 VFDKSNRWYY

-197 MSILGI
+197 MSLLGI
-203 VRRAFEQKGYSVEG
+203 VKRAFEQKGYKVEG
-217 DIFEDDI
+217 NIFEDDI
-224 VKKLYT
+224 VNKLYT
-230 SINIADDQKPVYNLG
+230 SINIANDQKPTYNIG
-245 NPNFGAASI
+245 NPNFGALSI
-254 TCEFSNY
+254 SCQFSNY
-261 TNKNTGATN
+261 VNKNTGEARV
-270 AEPFLEHNLSFPYLD
+270 EDYLEHNLSFPYIKCSD
-285 AGNNK
+285 DNYV
-290 WNWDKVDIY
+290 WDKVDIY
-299 DLWAAT
+299 DLWAST
-305 NSKITTGKNQYL
+305 NSKITVPNNQYL
-317 FDEQSN
+317 FDENSN
-323 CIVIPATGLYKIKVT
+323 CIVVPADGLYKIRIS
-338 VNATLPTQ
+338 VNGILPTQ
-346 TVEAQQYLNWI
+346 TVTVDERIKNLSGEESFRRRDLN
-357 AHESVTQ
+357 
-364 DITLRN
+364 N
-370 DFNND
+370 NFNND

-386 NECELIHG
+386 NTCELIHG
-394 VAQEDYYRIAEGA
+394 IQQEEWWQTTIGA
-407 EPIRGAWNTAYPHE
+407 SISRSTWYTAYPHE
-421 TLYGSPI
+421 NLYGSTQ
-428 PTTNNALYGGYKGGY
+428 PTTSNALYGGYHTTGDGY
-443 VWDGRNIIA
+443 
-452 PGFILPDGSQTEAG
+452 FIPNSGLPNGIVVDKYEF
-466 TLFQGFMPKFGELL
+466 FQGFMPKEGDLL
-480 AYDPWVNPNFIMGV
+480 AFDPWVNPYFIAGV
-494 SSYGP
+494 STYGP
-499 AFLEAEGPRRKGTPA
+499 GIGSIPSGKGTPS

-522 NSSSSD
+522 NSSTSD
-528 KNNSRYT
+528 KNGSRYN
-535 CDGYYRVQFRGI
+535 CDYWQLSYKLASGY
-547 ETEYKKSN
+547 EWKANTH
-555 FNKNKLLDSPVNS
+555 NKNRLLDSPDNI
-568 VTVNGQTMSGS
+568 VTVNGQQFTGT
-579 VSAVVQ
+579 VNAIVK
-585 LNRNDVVTLK
+585 LNKNDVVSLK
-595 ALARHWAKNENTVT
+595 ALARHWSERTSSVR
-609 FKFDCNVTVEIQAYS
+609 FKFDCNVTVEMQAYS
-624 PNAIE
+624 PNSIE

-642 EFDVD
+642 EFDSD
-647 LQLGNFLNKEVQVK
+647 LQLGNFLNKGVQVK

-680 IVYLNKQQL
+680 VVYLNKQQL

-700 DDRVNTNDFEAEMID
+700 DDRVNINDFETEMID
-715 YPSYLEVK
+715 YPSSLEVK

-730 WGFEQSVPEDKINLP
+730 WGFETTVPADKLN
-745 DWKEYGDYGSDK
+745 DSNWKDYGDYGSSK

-762 RNDNTGEELGLT
+762 RKDNTGEELSLT

-784 MLDDNGAEIAKFN
+784 MLDDDGTEITKFN

-826 RYWFRNQPTRTSVL
+826 RYWFRNPPTRISVL
-840 VNKVPIYLT
+840 VNKVPIYIT

-863 NIDGSLLRRFFNL
+863 NKDGSLLRRFFNL
-876 HPNLSSNYVKV
+876 HPNLSSNYVKI

>member
-1 MLQSNVALDI
+1 MLQSNSTLDI
-11 LVNGQMADIL
+11 IVNGQMVDIL

-31 NVIYNPTEIKSKQAE
+31 SVIYNPTEIKSKQAE

-58 NNKIFDYA
+58 NNRIFDYA

-76 NIYKCEV
+76 NIYNCEV

-139 SINTYNANLNSEV
+139 SINTYNADLDSEV

-161 FQKIPSTSEYSD
+161 FQKSPSSSNFSD

-181 VFDKTNKWYY
+181 VFDKSNRWYY

-197 MSILGI
+197 MSLLGI
-203 VRRAFEQKGYSVEG
+203 VRRAFEQKGYKVEG
-217 DIFEDDI
+217 NIFEDDI
-224 VKKLYT
+224 VNKLYT
-230 SINIADDQKPVYNLG
+230 SINIANDQKPTYNIG
-245 NPNFGAASI
+245 NPNFGALSI
-254 TCEFSNY
+254 SCQFSSY
-261 TNKNTGATN
+261 VNKNTGDARV
-270 AEPFLEHNLSFPYLD
+270 ADCLEHNLSFPYVKCSD
-285 AGNNK
+285 NDYV
-290 WNWDKVDIY
+290 WDKVDIY
-299 DLWAAT
+299 DLWAST
-305 NSKITTGKNQYL
+305 NSKITVPNKQYL
-317 FDEQSN
+317 FDENSN
-323 CIVIPATGLYKIKVT
+323 CIVVPADGLYKIRIS
-338 VNATLPTQ
+338 VNGTLPTQ
-346 TVEAQQYLNWI
+346 TVNVSERIKNLSGEDIIRKRYLN
-357 AHESVTQ
+357 
-364 DITLRN
+364 N

-386 NECELIHG
+386 NTCELIHG
-394 VAQEDYYRIAEGA
+394 IQQEEWWQTTTGSSINRSTWY
-407 EPIRGAWNTAYPHE
+407 TAYPHE
-421 TLYGSPI
+421 NLYGSTQ
-428 PTTNNALYGGYKGGY
+428 PTTSNALYGGYHTTGDGY
-443 VWDGRNIIA
+443 
-452 PGFILPDGSQTEAG
+452 FIPNNGLPNGIVVDQYEF
-466 TLFQGFMPKFGELL
+466 FQGFMPKVGDLL
-480 AYDPWVNPNFIMGV
+480 AFDPWVNPYFIAGV
-494 SSYGP
+494 STYGP
-499 AFLEAEGPRRKGTPA
+499 GVDGVVPSGKGTPS

-522 NSSSSD
+522 NSSTSD
-528 KNNSRYT
+528 KNGSRYN
-535 CDGYYRVQFRGI
+535 CEYWQLSYKPGGY
-547 ETEYKKSN
+547 EWKANTH
-555 FNKNKLLDSPVNS
+555 NKNRLLDSPDNT
-568 VTVNGQTMSGS
+568 VTVNGQQFTGTVNAIVKLNKNDI
-579 VSAVVQ
+579 VS
-585 LNRNDVVTLK
+585 LK
-595 ALARHWAKNENTVT
+595 AVARHWSKDDNSVR
-609 FKFDCNVTVEIQAYS
+609 FKFDCNVTVEMQAYS
-624 PNAIE
+624 PNSIE

-647 LQLGNFLNKEVQVK
+647 LQLGNFLNKGVQVK

-680 IVYLNKQQL
+680 VVYLNKQQL

-700 DDRVNTNDFEAEMID
+700 DDRVNIDDFETEMID
-715 YPSYLEVK
+715 YPSSLEVK

-730 WGFEQSVPEDKINLP
+730 WGFETTVPADKLN
-745 DWKEYGDYGSDK
+745 DSNWKDYGDYGSSK

-762 RNDNTGEELGLT
+762 RNDNTGEELSLT

-784 MLDDNGAEIAKFN
+784 MLDDNGTEIAKFN

-826 RYWFRNQPTRTSVL
+826 RYWFRNPPTRTSVL
-840 VNKVPIYLT
+840 VNKVPIYIT
-849 TTTNELNGSELSYK
+849 TTTNELDGIELSYK
-863 NIDGSLLRRFFNL
+863 NKDGSLLRRFFNL
-876 HPNLSSNYVKV
+876 HPNLSSNYVKI

-892 AKEYQQLKIGANVIY
+892 AKEYQQLKMGANVIY

>member
-1 MLQSNVALDI
+1 MLQSNATLDI
-11 LVNGQMADIL
+11 IVNGQMVDIL

-31 NVIYNPTEIKSKQAE
+31 SVIYNPTEIKSKQAE

-58 NNKIFDYA
+58 NNRIFDYA

-76 NIYKCEV
+76 NIYNCEV

-139 SINTYNANLNSEV
+139 SINTYNADLNSEV

-161 FQKIPSTSEYSD
+161 FQKSPSYSNFSD

-181 VFDKTNKWYY
+181 VFDKSNRWYY

-197 MSILGI
+197 MSLLGI
-203 VRRAFEQKGYSVEG
+203 VKRAFEQKGYKVEG
-217 DIFEDDI
+217 NIFEDDI
-224 VKKLYT
+224 VNKLYT
-230 SINIADDQKPVYNLG
+230 SINIANDQKPTYNIG
-245 NPNFGAASI
+245 NPNFGALSI
-254 TCEFSNY
+254 SCQFSNY
-261 TNKNTGATN
+261 VNKNTGDARV
-270 AEPFLEHNLSFPYLD
+270 EDCLEHNLSFPYVKCSD
-285 AGNNK
+285 NNYV
-290 WNWDKVDIY
+290 WDKVDIY
-299 DLWAAT
+299 DLWASK
-305 NSKITTGKNQYL
+305 NSKITVPNKQYL
-317 FDEQSN
+317 FDENSN
-323 CIVIPATGLYKIKVT
+323 CIVVPADGLYKIRIS
-338 VNATLPTQ
+338 VNGTLPTQ
-346 TVEAQQYLNWI
+346 TVNVSERIKNLSGEEIIRKRYIN
-357 AHESVTQ
+357 
-364 DITLRN
+364 N

-386 NECELIHG
+386 NTCELIHG
-394 VAQEDYYRIAEGA
+394 IQQEEWWQTTNGSLINRSFWY
-407 EPIRGAWNTAYPHE
+407 TAYPHE
-421 TLYGSPI
+421 NLYGSTQ
-428 PTTNNALYGGYKGGY
+428 PTTSNALYGGYHTTGDGY
-443 VWDGRNIIA
+443 
-452 PGFILPDGSQTEAG
+452 FIPNSGLPNGIVVDQYEF
-466 TLFQGFMPKFGELL
+466 FQGFMPKEGDLL
-480 AYDPWVNPNFIMGV
+480 AFDPWVNPYFIAGV
-494 SSYGP
+494 STYGP
-499 AFLEAEGPRRKGTPA
+499 GIGSVPSGKGTPS

-522 NSSSSD
+522 NSSTSD
-528 KNNSRYT
+528 KNGSRYN
-535 CDGYYRVQFRGI
+535 CEYWQLSYKPDGY
-547 ETEYKKSN
+547 TWKAN
-555 FNKNKLLDSPVNS
+555 THNKNRLLDSPDNI
-568 VTVNGQTMSGS
+568 VTVNGQQFTGTVNAIVKLNKNDI
-579 VSAVVQ
+579 VS
-585 LNRNDVVTLK
+585 LK
-595 ALARHWAKNENTVT
+595 AVARHWSKDDNSVR
-609 FKFDCNVTVEIQAYS
+609 FKFDCNVTVEMQAYS
-624 PNAIE
+624 PNSIE

-647 LQLGNFLNKEVQVK
+647 LQLGNFLNKGVQVK

-680 IVYLNKQQL
+680 VVYLNKQQL

-700 DDRVNTNDFEAEMID
+700 DDRVNINDFETEMID
-715 YPSYLEVK
+715 YPSSLEVK

-730 WGFEQSVPEDKINLP
+730 WGFETTVPADKLN
-745 DWKEYGDYGSDK
+745 DSNWKDYGDYGSSK

-762 RNDNTGEELGLT
+762 RKDNTGEELSLT

-784 MLDDNGAEIAKFN
+784 MLDDNGTEIAKFN

-826 RYWFRNQPTRTSVL
+826 RYWFRNPPTRTSVL
-840 VNKVPIYLT
+840 VNKVPIYIT
-849 TTTNELNGSELSYK
+849 TTTNELDGSELSYK
-863 NIDGSLLRRFFNL
+863 NKDGSLLRRFFNL
-876 HPNLSSNYVKV
+876 HPNLSSNYVKI

-892 AKEYQQLKIGANVIY
+892 AKEYQQLKMGANVIY

>member
-1 MLQSNVALDI
+1 MLQSNATLDI
-11 LVNGQMADIL
+11 IVNGQMVDIL

-31 NVIYNPTEIKSKQAE
+31 SVIYNPTEIKSKQAE

-58 NNKIFDYA
+58 NNRIFDYA

-76 NIYKCEV
+76 NIYNCEV

-139 SINTYNANLNSEV
+139 SINTYNADLNSEV

-161 FQKIPSTSEYSD
+161 FQKSPSSSNFSD

-181 VFDKTNKWYY
+181 VFDKSNRWYY

-197 MSILGI
+197 MSLLGI
-203 VRRAFEQKGYSVEG
+203 VRRAFEQKGYKVEG
-217 DIFEDDI
+217 NIFEDDI
-224 VKKLYT
+224 VNKLYT
-230 SINIADDQKPVYNLG
+230 SINIANDQKPTYNIG
-245 NPNFGAASI
+245 NPNFGALSI
-254 TCEFSNY
+254 SCQFSNY
-261 TNKNTGATN
+261 VNKNTGDARV
-270 AEPFLEHNLSFPYLD
+270 EDYLEHNLSFPYVKCSD
-285 AGNNK
+285 NDYV
-290 WNWDKVDIY
+290 WDKVDIY
-299 DLWAAT
+299 DLWASQ
-305 NSKITTGKNQYL
+305 NSKITVPNNQYL
-317 FDEQSN
+317 FDENSN
-323 CIVIPATGLYKIKVT
+323 CIVVPADGLYKIRIS
-338 VNATLPTQ
+338 VNGTLPTQ
-346 TVEAQQYLNWI
+346 TVTVDERIKNLSGE
-357 AHESVTQ
+357 ES
-364 DITLRN
+364 LRQRNLYN

-386 NECELIHG
+386 NTCELIHG
-394 VAQEDYYRIAEGA
+394 IQQEEWWQTTDGSLINRSSWY
-407 EPIRGAWNTAYPHE
+407 TAYPHE
-421 TLYGSPI
+421 NLYGSTQ
-428 PTTNNALYGGYKGGY
+428 PTTSNALYGGYHTTGDGY
-443 VWDGRNIIA
+443 
-452 PGFILPDGSQTEAG
+452 FIPNNGLPNGIVVDQYEF
-466 TLFQGFMPKFGELL
+466 FQGFMPKEGDLL
-480 AYDPWVNPNFIMGV
+480 AFDPWVNPYFIAGV
-494 SSYGP
+494 STYGP
-499 AFLEAEGPRRKGTPA
+499 GVDGSGEPVPSGKGTPS

-522 NSSSSD
+522 NSSTSD
-528 KNNSRYT
+528 KNGSRYN
-535 CDGYYRVQFRGI
+535 CEYWQLSYKPGGY
-547 ETEYKKSN
+547 EWKANTH
-555 FNKNKLLDSPVNS
+555 NKNRLLDSPDNT
-568 VTVNGQTMSGS
+568 VTVNGQQFTGTVNAIVKLNKNDI
-579 VSAVVQ
+579 VS
-585 LNRNDVVTLK
+585 LK
-595 ALARHWAKNENTVT
+595 VLARHWSIDGSSVR
-609 FKFDCNVTVEIQAYS
+609 FKFDCNVTVEMQAYS
-624 PNAIE
+624 PNSIE

-647 LQLGNFLNKEVQVK
+647 LQLGNFLNKGVQVK

-680 IVYLNKQQL
+680 VVYLNKQQL

-700 DDRVNTNDFEAEMID
+700 DDRVNIDDFETEMID
-715 YPSYLEVK
+715 YPSSLEVK

-730 WGFEQSVPEDKINLP
+730 WGFETTVPADKLN
-745 DWKEYGDYGSDK
+745 DSNWKDYGDYGSSK

-762 RNDNTGEELGLT
+762 RKDNTGEELSLT

-784 MLDDNGAEIAKFN
+784 MLDDDGTEITKFN

-826 RYWFRNQPTRTSVL
+826 RYWFRNPPTRTSVL
-840 VNKVPIYLT
+840 VNKVPIYIT
-849 TTTNELNGSELSYK
+849 TTTNELDGSELSYK
-863 NIDGSLLRRFFNL
+863 NKDGSLLRRFFNL
-876 HPNLSSNYVKV
+876 HPNLSSNYVKI

>member
-1 MLQSNVALDI
+1 MLQSNSTLDI
-11 LVNGQMADIL
+11 IVNGQMVDIL

-31 NVIYNPTEIKSKQAE
+31 SVIYNPTEIKSKQAE

-58 NNKIFDYA
+58 NNRIFDYA

-76 NIYKCEV
+76 NIYNCEV

-139 SINTYNANLNSEV
+139 SINTYNADLNSEV

-161 FQKIPSTSEYSD
+161 FQKSPSSSNFSD

-181 VFDKTNKWYY
+181 VFDKSNRWYY

-197 MSILGI
+197 MSLLGI
-203 VRRAFEQKGYSVEG
+203 VRRAFEQKGYKVEG
-217 DIFEDDI
+217 NIFEDDI
-224 VKKLYT
+224 VNKLYT
-230 SINIADDQKPVYNLG
+230 SINIANDQKPTYNIG
-245 NPNFGAASI
+245 NPNFGALSI
-254 TCEFSNY
+254 SCQFSSY
-261 TNKNTGATN
+261 VNKNTGDARV
-270 AEPFLEHNLSFPYLD
+270 ADCLEHNLSFPYVKCSD
-285 AGNNK
+285 NDYV
-290 WNWDKVDIY
+290 WDKVDIY
-299 DLWAAT
+299 DLWASQ
-305 NSKITTGKNQYL
+305 NSKITVPNNQYL
-317 FDEQSN
+317 FDENSN
-323 CIVIPATGLYKIKVT
+323 CIVVPADGLYKIRIS
-338 VNATLPTQ
+338 VNGTLPTQ
-346 TVEAQQYLNWI
+346 TVNVDERIKNLSGE
-357 AHESVTQ
+357 ES
-364 DITLRN
+364 LRQRN
-370 DFNND
+370 LYNNFNND

-386 NECELIHG
+386 NTCELIHG
-394 VAQEDYYRIAEGA
+394 IQQEEWWQTTTGSSISRSTWY
-407 EPIRGAWNTAYPHE
+407 TAYPHE
-421 TLYGSPI
+421 NLYGSTQ
-428 PTTNNALYGGYKGGY
+428 PTTSNALYGGYHTTGDGY
-443 VWDGRNIIA
+443 
-452 PGFILPDGSQTEAG
+452 FIPNNGLPNGIVVDQYEF
-466 TLFQGFMPKFGELL
+466 FQGFMPKVGDLL
-480 AYDPWVNPNFIMGV
+480 AFDPWVNPYFIAGV
-494 SSYGP
+494 STYGP
-499 AFLEAEGPRRKGTPA
+499 GVDGAVPSGKGTPS

-522 NSSSSD
+522 NSSTSD
-528 KNNSRYT
+528 KNGSRYN
-535 CDGYYRVQFRGI
+535 CEYWQLSYKPGGY
-547 ETEYKKSN
+547 EWKANTH
-555 FNKNKLLDSPVNS
+555 NKNRLLDSPDNT
-568 VTVNGQTMSGS
+568 VTVNGQQFTGTVNAIVKLNKNDI
-579 VSAVVQ
+579 VS
-585 LNRNDVVTLK
+585 LK
-595 ALARHWAKNENTVT
+595 ALARHWSIDDSSVR
-609 FKFDCNVTVEIQAYS
+609 FKFDCNVTVEMQAYS
-624 PNAIE
+624 PNSIE

-647 LQLGNFLNKEVQVK
+647 LQLGNFLNKGVQVK

-680 IVYLNKQQL
+680 VVYLNKQQL

-700 DDRVNTNDFEAEMID
+700 DDRVNIDDFETEMID
-715 YPSYLEVK
+715 YPSSLEVK

-730 WGFEQSVPEDKINLP
+730 WGFETTVPADKLN
-745 DWKEYGDYGSDK
+745 DSNWKDYGDYGSSK

-762 RNDNTGEELGLT
+762 RNDNTGEELSLT

-784 MLDDNGAEIAKFN
+784 MLDDNGTEIAKFN

-826 RYWFRNQPTRTSVL
+826 RYWFRNPPTRTSVL
-840 VNKVPIYLT
+840 VNKVPIYIT
-849 TTTNELNGSELSYK
+849 TTTNELNGIELSYK
-863 NIDGSLLRRFFNL
+863 NKDGSLLRRFFNL
-876 HPNLSSNYVKV
+876 HPNLSSNYVKI

-892 AKEYQQLKIGANVIY
+892 AKEYQQLKMGANVIY

>member
-1 MLQSNVALDI
+1 MLQSNAALDI
-11 LVNGQMADIL
+11 IVNGQMVDIL

-58 NNKIFDYA
+58 NNRIFDYA

-76 NIYKCEV
+76 NIYNCEV

-139 SINTYNANLNSEV
+139 SINTYNADLNSEV

-161 FQKIPSTSEYSD
+161 FQKSPSSSNFSD

-181 VFDKTNKWYY
+181 VFDKSNRWYY

-197 MSILGI
+197 MSLLGI
-203 VRRAFEQKGYSVEG
+203 VKRAFEQKGYKVEG
-217 DIFEDDI
+217 NIFEDDI
-224 VKKLYT
+224 VNKLYT
-230 SINIADDQKPVYNLG
+230 SINIANDQKPTYNIG
-245 NPNFGAASI
+245 NPNFGSLSI
-254 TCEFSNY
+254 SCQFSNY
-261 TNKNTGATN
+261 VNKNTGDARV
-270 AEPFLEHNLSFPYLD
+270 EDCLEHNLSFPYVKCSD
-285 AGNNK
+285 NNYM
-290 WNWDKVDIY
+290 WDKVDIY
-299 DLWAAT
+299 DLWASK
-305 NSKITTGKNQYL
+305 NSKITVPNNQYL
-317 FDEQSN
+317 FDENSN
-323 CIVIPATGLYKIKVT
+323 CIVVPADGLYKIRIS
-338 VNATLPTQ
+338 VNGTLPTQ
-346 TVEAQQYLNWI
+346 TVRVDERIKNLNGEDKI
-357 AHESVTQ
+357 RQ
-364 DITLRN
+364 RNLNN
-370 DFNND
+370 DFKND

-386 NECELIHG
+386 NTCELIHG
-394 VAQEDYYRIAEGA
+394 IQQEEWWQTTDGSLIKRSSWY
-407 EPIRGAWNTAYPHE
+407 TAYPHE
-421 TLYGSPI
+421 NLYGSTQ
-428 PTTNNALYGGYKGGY
+428 PTTSNALYGGYHTTGDGY
-443 VWDGRNIIA
+443 
-452 PGFILPDGSQTEAG
+452 FIPNNGLPNGVVVDQYEF
-466 TLFQGFMPKFGELL
+466 FQGFMPKEGDLL
-480 AYDPWVNPNFIMGV
+480 AFDPWVNPYFIAGV
-494 SSYGP
+494 STYGP
-499 AFLEAEGPRRKGTPA
+499 GIDGVVPSGKGTPS

-522 NSSSSD
+522 NSSTSD
-528 KNNSRYT
+528 KNGSRYN
-535 CDGYYRVQFRGI
+535 CEYWQLSYKPGGYEWKANTI
-547 ETEYKKSN
+547 
-555 FNKNKLLDSPVNS
+555 NKNRLLDSPDNT
-568 VTVNGQTMSGS
+568 VTVNGQQFTGTVNAIVKLNKNDI
-579 VSAVVQ
+579 VS
-585 LNRNDVVTLK
+585 LK
-595 ALARHWAKNENTVT
+595 ALARHWSENDNSVR
-609 FKFDCNVTVEIQAYS
+609 FKFDCNVTVEMQAYS
-624 PNAIE
+624 PNSIE

-642 EFDVD
+642 EFDTD
-647 LQLGNFLNKEVQVK
+647 LQLGNFLNKGVQVK
-661 NFIDNFIKEFNL
+661 NFIDNFIREFNL

-680 IVYLNKQQL
+680 VVYLNKQQL

-700 DDRVNTNDFEAEMID
+700 DDRVNINDFETEMID
-715 YPSYLEVK
+715 YPSSLEVK

-730 WGFEQSVPEDKINLP
+730 WGFETTVPADKLN
-745 DWKEYGDYGSDK
+745 DSNWKDYGDYGSSK

-762 RNDNTGEELGLT
+762 RKDNTGEELSLT

-784 MLDDNGAEIAKFN
+784 MLDDNGTEIAKFN

-826 RYWFRNQPTRTSVL
+826 RYWFRNPPTRTSVL
-840 VNKVPIYLT
+840 VNKVPIYIT
-849 TTTNELNGSELSYK
+849 TTTNELDGIELSYK
-863 NIDGSLLRRFFNL
+863 NKDGSLLRRFFNL
-876 HPNLSSNYVKV
+876 HPNLSSNYVKI

>member
-1 MLQSNVALDI
+1 MLQSNSTLDI
-11 LVNGQMADIL
+11 IVNGQMVDIL

-31 NVIYNPTEIKSKQAE
+31 SVIYNPTEIKSKQAE

-58 NNKIFDYA
+58 NNRIFDYA

-76 NIYKCEV
+76 NIYNCEV

-139 SINTYNANLNSEV
+139 SINTYNADLDSEV

-161 FQKIPSTSEYSD
+161 FQKSPSSSNFSD

-181 VFDKTNKWYY
+181 VFDKSNRWYY

-197 MSILGI
+197 MSLLGI
-203 VRRAFEQKGYSVEG
+203 VRRAFEQKGYKVEG
-217 DIFEDDI
+217 NIFEDDI
-224 VKKLYT
+224 VNKLYT
-230 SINIADDQKPVYNLG
+230 SINIANDQKPTYNIG
-245 NPNFGAASI
+245 NPNFGALSI
-254 TCEFSNY
+254 SCQFSNY
-261 TNKNTGATN
+261 VNKNTGDARV
-270 AEPFLEHNLSFPYLD
+270 EDCLEHNLSFPYVKCSD
-285 AGNNK
+285 NNYM
-290 WNWDKVDIY
+290 WDKVDIY
-299 DLWAAT
+299 DLWASK
-305 NSKITTGKNQYL
+305 NSKITVPNKQYL
-317 FDEQSN
+317 FDENSN
-323 CIVIPATGLYKIKVT
+323 CIVVPADGLYKIRIS
-338 VNATLPTQ
+338 VNGTLPTQ
-346 TVEAQQYLNWI
+346 TVNVSERIKNLSGEDIIRKRYLN
-357 AHESVTQ
+357 
-364 DITLRN
+364 N
-370 DFNND
+370 DFKND

-386 NECELIHG
+386 NTCELIHG
-394 VAQEDYYRIAEGA
+394 IQQEEWWQTTNGSLINRSTWY
-407 EPIRGAWNTAYPHE
+407 TAYPHE
-421 TLYGSPI
+421 NLYGSTQ
-428 PTTNNALYGGYKGGY
+428 PTTSNALYGGYHTTGDGY
-443 VWDGRNIIA
+443 
-452 PGFILPDGSQTEAG
+452 FIPNNGLPNGVVVDQYEF
-466 TLFQGFMPKFGELL
+466 FQGFMPKEGDLL
-480 AYDPWVNPNFIMGV
+480 AFDPWVNPYFIAGI
-494 SSYGP
+494 STYGP
-499 AFLEAEGPRRKGTPA
+499 GVDGSVPSGKGTPS

-522 NSSSSD
+522 NSSTSD
-528 KNNSRYT
+528 KNGSRYN
-535 CDGYYRVQFRGI
+535 CEYWQLSYKPGGY
-547 ETEYKKSN
+547 EWKANTH
-555 FNKNKLLDSPVNS
+555 NKNRLLDSPDNI
-568 VTVNGQTMSGS
+568 VTVNGQQFTGTVNAIVKLNKNDI
-579 VSAVVQ
+579 VS
-585 LNRNDVVTLK
+585 LK
-595 ALARHWAKNENTVT
+595 ALARHWSIDDSSVR
-609 FKFDCNVTVEIQAYS
+609 FKFDCNVTVEMQAYS
-624 PNAIE
+624 PNSIE

-647 LQLGNFLNKEVQVK
+647 LQLGNFLNKGVQVK

-680 IVYLNKQQL
+680 VVYLNKQQL

-700 DDRVNTNDFEAEMID
+700 DDRVNIDDFETEMID
-715 YPSYLEVK
+715 YPSSLEVK

-730 WGFEQSVPEDKINLP
+730 WGFETTVPADKLN
-745 DWKEYGDYGSDK
+745 DSNWKDYGDYGSSK

-762 RNDNTGEELGLT
+762 RKDNTGEELSLT

-784 MLDDNGAEIAKFN
+784 MLDDNGTEIAKFN

-826 RYWFRNQPTRTSVL
+826 RYWFRNPPTRTSVL
-840 VNKVPIYLT
+840 VNKVPIYIT
-849 TTTNELNGSELSYK
+849 TTTNELDGIELSYK
-863 NIDGSLLRRFFNL
+863 NKDGSLLRRFFNL
-876 HPNLSSNYVKV
+876 HPNLSSNYVKI

-892 AKEYQQLKIGANVIY
+892 AKEYQQLKMGANVIY